1 MNILMVHT
9 RLTCSTVAE
18 MLAKLEELDA
28 YATRHAADLIIVP
41 RSFTN
46 ACLKVGI
53 ADPSSLA
60 HSSRCD
66 DLDLRLRCLY
76 TMALH
81 VKTPLLAPCDWS
93 FVSRE
98 YPCAFLLEER
108 LPRRVTRFSL
118 CHQRFVCTF
127 SPRNLDA
134 YKKYEPHGIIV
145 FDSQPLSL
153 SSALEFVNA
162 SAHTSSSAAENT
174 SSCTAKEAAKKAAKN
189 EAKNEAKNAA
199 TATAA
204 TKLAHVTPFMQD
216 TSITPTICPVYVVPS
231 IGCINNKLY
240 AAPSFVLQ
248 PHGTMNAYCA
258 PFEQRFCLYN
268 TNQSPTSKD
277 KLSTQKLSTR
287 IQKDPNSAYM
297 HIWDALCMG
306 IQDKCATFGTR
317 EVVCVM
323 DGGLASSVLAALLVD
338 ALGALHVHALIAPRE
353 CSYDFTSA
361 NTLATALGIDARTC
375 NDMSYGQGFRTLQE
389 KIHVR
394 EGALVGYAQT
404 WAQTLS
410 AVLVSSCDKLS
421 YMLGAYTLFDTCARF
436 APLADLLRCD
446 IERLARARMTRSA
459 LFSTCEYKNIEYQ
472 RLQENLSALAT
483 CDVRTLDSNLH
494 DYLYQRISASKQ
506 DLATQPC
513 ATQPRAA
520 QPRAAQPRATQF
532 CPTQEEIDFFTSCL
546 NKLSSTLTAPFD
558 TFTLSDCPIS
568 TCILAAQADNL
579 SATLAQT
586 DLSSQLFQ
594 KIDLS
599 LIKAFPRSPE
609 SLLQLFGADDDD
621 ADPDDVDPDDPY
633 LDDDDDDD
641 ELDEDILL
649 RATGARDVDP
659 SADRDVIK
667 HAQSLKAWLESHG
680 FQTLPVAG
688 GFMTVGNA
696 HDIDEDELRKLL
708 QSLPGDIDS
717 HIMQA
722 NIEVPSDSV
731 SDFETFMK
739 DIQRVFNK
747 TSDDSQEHTSDDTQ
761 SNTSDK
767 TIDKFIRDLQHAF
780 DLKNK
785 MSSQKAARAQ
795 VRSQDQSIQDLVD
808 DILNARPLSHE
819 ESFYILDN
827 QLDTFENMEFRAN
840 DTHQSHAHDA
850 SFTKL
855 MNKKLTSAHAER
867 HLKFILGTVRDFCYG
882 GVFYNHAQR
891 PTRTSHANASSVSGT
906 SLQMT
911 HELDDNNPYSEN

>member
-9 RLTCSTVAE
+9 RLICSTVAE

-28 YATRHAADLIIVP
+28 YATRHAVDLIIVP

-46 ACLKVGI
+46 VCLNVGA

-60 HSSRCD
+60 RSSRCG
-66 DLDLRLRCLY
+66 DLDMRLRCLY

-93 FVSRE
+93 FASRE

-108 LPRRVTRFSL
+108 LPRRVTRFSM
-118 CHQRFVCTF
+118 CGQRFVCTF

-134 YKKYEPHGIIV
+134 YKKYEPHGIIL

-162 SAHTSSSAAENT
+162 SAHTPSSTAENT
-174 SSCTAKEAAKKAAKN
+174 SSCTAKEAAKN
-189 EAKNEAKNAA
+189 EVKSTV
-199 TATAA
+199 TATVA
-204 TKLAHVTPFMQD
+204 TKFARVTPFMQD

-248 PHGTMNAYCA
+248 PHGTISAYCA

-268 TNQSPTSKD
+268 TDQSPTSKD

-287 IQKDPNSAYM
+287 IQKNPDSAYIRM
-297 HIWDALCMG
+297 WDALCMG
-306 IQDKCATFGTR
+306 IQDRCAMFGTR

-353 CSYDFTSA
+353 CSYDFTAA

-410 AVLVSSCDKLS
+410 AMLVSSCDKLA
-421 YMLGAYTLFDTCARF
+421 YMLGTYTFFDTCARI

-459 LFSTCEYKNIEYQ
+459 LYSTCEYKNIEYQ
-472 RLQENLSALAT
+472 RLQEHLSALAT
-483 CDVRTLDSNLH
+483 CDVRTLDSRLQ
-494 DYLYQRISASKQ
+494 DYLHQRVSAREQ
-506 DLATQPC
+506 HL
-513 ATQPRAA
+513 AA
-520 QPRAAQPRATQF
+520 QSGVTQGLA
-532 CPTQEEIDFFTSCL
+532 DFFTSCL

-568 TCILAAQADNL
+568 ACILAAQADTL
-579 SATLAQT
+579 STALVPT

-599 LIKAFPRSPE
+599 LMKAFPRSPE
-609 SLLQLFGADDDD
+609 SLLKLFGADDDD
-621 ADPDDVDPDDPY
+621 ADPDDADPDDPY
-633 LDDDDDDD
+633 LDDDDDD

-649 RATGARDVDP
+649 RPTGARDVDP

-739 DIQRVFNK
+739 DIQRVFDRA
-747 TSDDSQEHTSDDTQ
+747 SDDSQENTSKDTQ

-767 TIDKFIRDLQHAF
+767 AVDKFIRDLQHAF

-795 VRSQDQSIQDLVD
+795 TRPQDQSVQDLVD

-840 DTHQSHAHDA
+840 DNHQSNAHDA

>member
-9 RLTCSTVAE
+9 RLICSTVAE

-28 YATRHAADLIIVP
+28 YATRHAVDLIIVP

-127 SPRNLDA
+127 SPHNLDA

-145 FDSQPLSL
+145 FDAQPLSL

-162 SAHTSSSAAENT
+162 SAPTSSSAAENT
-174 SSCTAKEAAKKAAKN
+174 SSCTAK
-189 EAKNEAKNAA
+189 NEAKNAA
-199 TATAA
+199 TATVA

-216 TSITPTICPVYVVPS
+216 ASITPTICPVYVVPS

-248 PHGTMNAYCA
+248 PHGTVSAYCA
-258 PFEQRFCLYN
+258 PFEQRICLYN
-268 TNQSPTSKD
+268 TNQSPTSQD

-287 IQKDPNSAYM
+287 IQKNPDSAYM

-306 IQDKCATFGTR
+306 IQDRCAMFGAR

-353 CSYDFTSA
+353 CSYDFTAA

-410 AVLVSSCDKLS
+410 AVLVSSCDKLA
-421 YMLGAYTLFDTCARF
+421 YMLGAYTLFDTCTRI

-446 IERLARARMTRSA
+446 VERLARARMTRSA

-472 RLQENLSALAT
+472 RLQEHLSALAT
-483 CDVRTLDSNLH
+483 CDVRTLDSNLQN
-494 DYLYQRISASKQ
+494 YLHQRVSASDQ
-506 DLATQPC
+506 SHATQSG
-513 ATQPRAA
+513 ATQ
-520 QPRAAQPRATQF
+520 
-532 CPTQEEIDFFTSCL
+532 EVIDFFTSCL
-546 NKLSSTLTAPFD
+546 HKLSHTLAAPFD
-558 TFTLSDCPIS
+558 TFTLSNCPIS
-568 TCILAAQADNL
+568 ACILAAQADTL
-579 SATLAQT
+579 STALVPT

-599 LIKAFPRSPE
+599 LMKAFSRSPE
-609 SLLQLFGADDDD
+609 SLLKLFGADDDD
-621 ADPDDVDPDDPY
+621 ADSDDADSDDADPDDPY
-633 LDDDDDDD
+633 LDDDDDD

-739 DIQRVFNK
+739 DIQRVFDRA
-747 TSDDSQEHTSDDTQ
+747 SDDSQENTSKDTQ
-761 SNTSDK
+761 SNASDK
-767 TIDKFIRDLQHAF
+767 AVDKFIRDLQHAF

-840 DTHQSHAHDA
+840 DNHQSNAHDA

-882 GVFYNHAQR
+882 GVFYNHAQC

>member
-9 RLTCSTVAE
+9 RLICSTVAE

-28 YATRHAADLIIVP
+28 YATRHAVDLIIVP

-60 HSSRCD
+60 CSSRCD
-66 DLDLRLRCLY
+66 DLDVRLRCLY

-93 FVSRE
+93 FASRE

-134 YKKYEPHGIIV
+134 YKKYEPHGIIL

-174 SSCTAKEAAKKAAKN
+174 SSCTAKEAVKN
-189 EAKNEAKNAA
+189 VA
-199 TATAA
+199 TATVA
-204 TKLAHVTPFMQD
+204 TKLERVTPFMQD

-248 PHGTMNAYCA
+248 PHGTINAYCA

-268 TNQSPTSKD
+268 TDQSPTSKD
-277 KLSTQKLSTR
+277 ELSKLSTR
-287 IQKDPNSAYM
+287 IQKNPDSAYM
-297 HIWDALCMG
+297 RIWDALCMG
-306 IQDKCATFGTR
+306 VQDRCATFGMR
-317 EVVCVM
+317 EVVCAM

-353 CSYDFTSA
+353 CSYDFTAA

-410 AVLVSSCDKLS
+410 AVLVSSCDKLA
-421 YMLGAYTLFDTCARF
+421 YMLGAYTLFDTCARI

-446 IERLARARMTRSA
+446 VERLARARMTRSA

-472 RLQENLSALAT
+472 RLQEHLSALAT
-483 CDVRTLDSNLH
+483 CDVHTLDSSLQ
-494 DYLYQRISASKQ
+494 DYLHQRVSAREQ
-506 DLATQPC
+506 HL
-513 ATQPRAA
+513 AA
-520 QPRAAQPRATQF
+520 QSGVTQGLA
-532 CPTQEEIDFFTSCL
+532 DFFTSCL
-546 NKLSSTLTAPFD
+546 NKLSSTLAAPFD

-599 LIKAFPRSPE
+599 LMKAFSRSPE

-621 ADPDDVDPDDPY
+621 ADPDDADPDDADPDDPY

-785 MSSQKAARAQ
+785 MGAQKAARAQ

>member
-9 RLTCSTVAE
+9 RLICSTVAE

-28 YATRHAADLIIVP
+28 YSTRHAVDLIVVP

-60 HSSRCD
+60 RSSRCD
-66 DLDLRLRCLY
+66 DLDVRLRCLY

-81 VKTPLLAPCDWS
+81 VRTPLLAPCDWS
-93 FVSRE
+93 FASRE

-118 CHQRFVCTF
+118 CGQRFVCTF

-134 YKKYEPHGIIV
+134 YKKYEPHGIIL

-174 SSCTAKEAAKKAAKN
+174 SSCTAKEAAKNEVKN
-189 EAKNEAKNAA
+189 TV
-199 TATAA
+199 TATVA
-204 TKLAHVTPFMQD
+204 TKLARVTPSMQD

-248 PHGTMNAYCA
+248 PHGTISAYCA

-268 TNQSPTSKD
+268 TDQSPTSKD

-287 IQKDPNSAYM
+287 IQKNPDSAYM

-306 IQDKCATFGTR
+306 IQDRCAMFGAR

-353 CSYDFTSA
+353 CSYDFTAA

-410 AVLVSSCDKLS
+410 AVLVSSCDKLA
-421 YMLGAYTLFDTCARF
+421 YMLGAYTLFDTCTRI

-446 IERLARARMTRSA
+446 VERLARARMTRSA

-472 RLQENLSALAT
+472 RLQEHLSALAT
-483 CDVRTLDSNLH
+483 CDVRTLDSSSQ
-494 DYLYQRISASKQ
+494 DYLHQRVSAREQ
-506 DLATQPC
+506 HL
-513 ATQPRAA
+513 AA
-520 QPRAAQPRATQF
+520 QSGVTQGLA
-532 CPTQEEIDFFTSCL
+532 DFFTSCL

-568 TCILAAQADNL
+568 ACILAAQADTL
-579 SATLAQT
+579 STALVPT

-599 LIKAFPRSPE
+599 LMKAFPRSPE
-609 SLLQLFGADDDD
+609 SLLKLFGADDDD
-621 ADPDDVDPDDPY
+621 ADPDDADPDDPY
-633 LDDDDDDD
+633 LDDDD

-739 DIQRVFNK
+739 DIQRVFDRA
-747 TSDDSQEHTSDDTQ
+747 SDDSQENTSKDTQ
-761 SNTSDK
+761 SNASDK
-767 TIDKFIRDLQHAF
+767 AVDKFIRDLQHAF

-827 QLDTFENMEFRAN
+827 QLDTFENMEFSAN
-840 DTHQSHAHDA
+840 NAHQPNAHDA

-867 HLKFILGTVRDFCYG
+867 HLRFILGTVRDFCYG

-891 PTRTSHANASSVSGT
+891 PTRTSHTNASSVSGT

>member
-9 RLTCSTVAE
+9 RLICSTVAE

-28 YATRHAADLIIVP
+28 YATRHAVDLIVVP

-60 HSSRCD
+60 RSSRCD
-66 DLDLRLRCLY
+66 DLDVRLRCLY

-93 FVSRE
+93 FASRE

-134 YKKYEPHGIIV
+134 YKKYEPHGIIL

-162 SAHTSSSAAENT
+162 SAHTSSSATENT
-174 SSCTAKEAAKKAAKN
+174 SSCTAKEAVKN
-189 EAKNEAKNAA
+189 VA
-199 TATAA
+199 TATVA
-204 TKLAHVTPFMQD
+204 TKLERVTPFMQD

-248 PHGTMNAYCA
+248 PHGTMSAYCA

-268 TNQSPTSKD
+268 TDQSPTSKD

-287 IQKDPNSAYM
+287 IQKNPDYAYM

-306 IQDKCATFGTR
+306 IQDRCAMFGAR

-353 CSYDFTSA
+353 CSYDFTAA

-410 AVLVSSCDKLS
+410 AMLVSSCDKLA
-421 YMLGAYTLFDTCARF
+421 YMLGTYTFFDTCARI

-446 IERLARARMTRSA
+446 IERLARGRMTRSA
-459 LFSTCEYKNIEYQ
+459 LYSTCEYKNIEYQ
-472 RLQENLSALAT
+472 RLQEHLSALAT
-483 CDVRTLDSNLH
+483 CDVHTLDSSLQ
-494 DYLYQRISASKQ
+494 DYLHQRVSAREQ
-506 DLATQPC
+506 HL
-513 ATQPRAA
+513 AA
-520 QPRAAQPRATQF
+520 QSGVTQGLA
-532 CPTQEEIDFFTSCL
+532 DFFTSCL
-546 NKLSSTLTAPFD
+546 NKLSSTLAAPFD
-558 TFTLSDCPIS
+558 TFTLSNCPIS
-568 TCILAAQADNL
+568 ACILAAQADTL
-579 SATLAQT
+579 STALVPT

-599 LIKAFPRSPE
+599 LMKAFPRSPE
-609 SLLQLFGADDDD
+609 SLLKLFGADDDD
-621 ADPDDVDPDDPY
+621 ADPDDADPDDPY

-739 DIQRVFNK
+739 DIQRVFDRA
-747 TSDDSQEHTSDDTQ
+747 SDDSQENTSKDTQ
-761 SNTSDK
+761 SNASDK
-767 TIDKFIRDLQHAF
+767 AVDKFIRDLQHAF

-795 VRSQDQSIQDLVD
+795 AHSQDQSVQDLVD
-808 DILNARPLSHE
+808 EILNARPLSHE

>member
-9 RLTCSTVAE
+9 RLICSTVAE

-28 YATRHAADLIIVP
+28 YATRHAVDLIIVP

-46 ACLKVGI
+46 ACLKVGT

-66 DLDLRLRCLY
+66 DLDVRLRCLY

-93 FVSRE
+93 FASRE

-134 YKKYEPHGIIV
+134 YKKYEPHGIIL

-174 SSCTAKEAAKKAAKN
+174 SSCTAK
-189 EAKNEAKNAA
+189 NAA
-199 TATAA
+199 TATVA
-204 TKLAHVTPFMQD
+204 TKLACVTPFIQD

-231 IGCINNKLY
+231 IGYINNKLY

-248 PHGTMNAYCA
+248 PHGTMSAYCA

-268 TNQSPTSKD
+268 TDQSPTSKD

-287 IQKDPNSAYM
+287 IQKNPDSAYM

-306 IQDKCATFGTR
+306 IQDRCAMFGAR
-317 EVVCVM
+317 EVVCIM

-353 CSYDFTSA
+353 CSYDFTAA

-410 AVLVSSCDKLS
+410 AVLVSSCDKLA
-421 YMLGAYTLFDTCARF
+421 YMLGAYTLFDTCTRI

-446 IERLARARMTRSA
+446 VERLARARMTRSA

-472 RLQENLSALAT
+472 RLQEHLSALAT
-483 CDVRTLDSNLH
+483 CDVRTLDSSSQ
-494 DYLYQRISASKQ
+494 DYLHQRVSAREQ
-506 DLATQPC
+506 HL
-513 ATQPRAA
+513 AA
-520 QPRAAQPRATQF
+520 QSGVTQGLA
-532 CPTQEEIDFFTSCL
+532 DFFTSCL

-568 TCILAAQADNL
+568 ACILAAQADTL
-579 SATLAQT
+579 STALVPT

-599 LIKAFPRSPE
+599 LMKAFPRSPE
-609 SLLQLFGADDDD
+609 SLLKLFGADDDD
-621 ADPDDVDPDDPY
+621 ADPDDADPDDPY
-633 LDDDDDDD
+633 LDDDD

-739 DIQRVFNK
+739 DIQRVFDRA
-747 TSDDSQEHTSDDTQ
+747 SDDSQENTSKDTQ
-761 SNTSDK
+761 SNASDK
-767 TIDKFIRDLQHAF
+767 AVDKFIRDLQHAF

-827 QLDTFENMEFRAN
+827 QLDTFENMEFSAN
-840 DTHQSHAHDA
+840 NAHQPNAHDA

-891 PTRTSHANASSVSGT
+891 PTRTSHTNASSVSGT

>member
-18 MLAKLEELDA
+18 MLTKLEELDA

-60 HSSRCD
+60 RSSRCD
-66 DLDLRLRCLY
+66 NLDLRLRCLY

-81 VKTPLLAPCDWS
+81 VKTPLLTPCDWS

-127 SPRNLDA
+127 SPHNLDA

-145 FDSQPLSL
+145 FDSQPLSTE
-153 SSALEFVNA
+153 SADEFVNA

-174 SSCTAKEAAKKAAKN
+174 SSCTAK
-189 EAKNEAKNAA
+189 NEAKNAA
-199 TATAA
+199 TATVT

-216 TSITPTICPVYVVPS
+216 ASITPTICPVYVMPS

-248 PHGTMNAYCA
+248 PHGTMSAYCA
-258 PFEQRFCLYN
+258 PFEQRICLYN
-268 TNQSPTSKD
+268 TNQSPTSQD

-287 IQKDPNSAYM
+287 IQKDSNSDYM

-306 IQDKCATFGTR
+306 IQDKCATFATR

-389 KIHVR
+389 KMHVR

-494 DYLYQRISASKQ
+494 NYLYQRISASKQ
-506 DLATQPC
+506 NL
-513 ATQPRAA
+513 ATQPRA
-520 QPRAAQPRATQF
+520 TQSF
-532 CPTQEEIDFFTSCL
+532 PTQEEIDFFTSCL
-546 NKLSSTLTAPFD
+546 NKLSSTLAAPFD

-568 TCILAAQADNL
+568 ACILSAQADNL
-579 SATLAQT
+579 SAALVQT
-586 DLSSQLFQ
+586 GLSSQLFQ

-609 SLLQLFGADDDD
+609 SLLQLFGAADDD
-621 ADPDDVDPDDPY
+621 ADPDDAEENDIDSDDPY
-633 LDDDDDDD
+633 LDD

-649 RATGARDVDP
+649 RQIGARDVDP

-739 DIQRVFNK
+739 DIQRVFDRA
-747 TSDDSQEHTSDDTQ
+747 SDDSQENTSKDTQ
-761 SNTSDK
+761 SNASDK
-767 TIDKFIRDLQHAF
+767 AVDKFIRDLQHAF

-840 DTHQSHAHDA
+840 NTHQSNAHDA

>member
-18 MLAKLEELDA
+18 MLTKLEELDA

-60 HSSRCD
+60 RSSRCD
-66 DLDLRLRCLY
+66 NLDLRLRCLY

-81 VKTPLLAPCDWS
+81 VKTPLLTPCDWS

-127 SPRNLDA
+127 SPHNLDA

-145 FDSQPLSL
+145 FDSQPLSTE
-153 SSALEFVNA
+153 SADEFVNA

-174 SSCTAKEAAKKAAKN
+174 SSCTAK
-189 EAKNEAKNAA
+189 NEAKNAA
-199 TATAA
+199 TATVA

-248 PHGTMNAYCA
+248 PHGTMSAYCA

-268 TNQSPTSKD
+268 TNQSPTSQD

-287 IQKDPNSAYM
+287 IQKNPDSAYIRM
-297 HIWDALCMG
+297 WDALCMG

-389 KIHVR
+389 KMHVR

-446 IERLARARMTRSA
+446 IERLARGRMTRSA

-472 RLQENLSALAT
+472 RLQEHLFVPAT
-483 CDVRTLDSNLH
+483 CDVCTLDSNLYN
-494 DYLYQRISASKQ
+494 YLYQRISASKQ
-506 DLATQPC
+506 SHATQLC
-513 ATQPRAA
+513 ATQPRA
-520 QPRAAQPRATQF
+520 TQSF
-532 CPTQEEIDFFTSCL
+532 PTQEEIDFFTSCL
-546 NKLSSTLTAPFD
+546 NKLSSTLAAPFD

-568 TCILAAQADNL
+568 ACMLAAQADNL
-579 SATLAQT
+579 SAALTQT

-594 KIDLS
+594 KIDSS
-599 LIKAFPRSPE
+599 LLKAFPRSPE
-609 SLLQLFGADDDD
+609 SLLQLFGADGDD
-621 ADPDDVDPDDPY
+621 ADPDDAEENDIDSDDPY
-633 LDDDDDDD
+633 LDDDDD

-649 RATGARDVDP
+649 RQIGARDADP
-659 SADRDVIK
+659 SADRDVIN
-667 HAQSLKAWLESHG
+667 HARSLKAWLESHG

-696 HDIDEDELRKLL
+696 RDIDEDELRKLL

-739 DIQRVFNK
+739 DIQRVFDRA
-747 TSDDSQEHTSDDTQ
+747 SDDSQGHTSDDTQ
-761 SNTSDK
+761 SNASDK
-767 TIDKFIRDLQHAF
+767 AVDKFIRDLQHAF

-785 MSSQKAARAQ
+785 MRAQKAARSQA
-795 VRSQDQSIQDLVD
+795 RPQDQSIQDLVD

-827 QLDTFENMEFRAN
+827 QLDTFENMEFSAN
-840 DTHQSHAHDA
+840 NAHQPNAHDA

-882 GVFYNHAQR
+882 GVFYNHTQR
-891 PTRTSHANASSVSGT
+891 PTRTSHTNASSVSGT

>member
-9 RLTCSTVAE
+9 RLICSTVAE

-28 YATRHAADLIIVP
+28 YATHHAVDLIVVP

-46 ACLKVGI
+46 VCLNVGM

-60 HSSRCD
+60 RSSRCD
-66 DLDLRLRCLY
+66 DLDVRLRCLY

-93 FVSRE
+93 FASRE

-108 LPRRVTRFSL
+108 LPRRVTRFSR
-118 CHQRFVCTF
+118 CGQRFVCTF

-134 YKKYEPHGIIV
+134 YKKYEPHGIIL

-153 SSALEFVNA
+153 SSALGFVNA
-162 SAHTSSSAAENT
+162 SAHTPSSTAEN
-174 SSCTAKEAAKKAAKN
+174 AAPD
-189 EAKNEAKNAA
+189 
-199 TATAA
+199 TAA
-204 TKLAHVTPFMQD
+204 NKFAHIMPFMQD

-248 PHGTMNAYCA
+248 SHGTMSAYCA

-268 TNQSPTSKD
+268 TDQSPTSKD

-287 IQKDPNSAYM
+287 IQKNPDSAYM

-306 IQDKCATFGTR
+306 IQDRCAMFGAR

-353 CSYDFTSA
+353 CSYDFTAA

-410 AVLVSSCDKLS
+410 AVLVSSCDKLA
-421 YMLGAYTLFDTCARF
+421 YMLGAYTLFDTCTRI

-446 IERLARARMTRSA
+446 VERLARARMTRSA

-472 RLQENLSALAT
+472 RLQEHLSALAT
-483 CDVRTLDSNLH
+483 CDVRTLDSNLQ
-494 DYLYQRISASKQ
+494 DYLHQRVSASDQ
-506 DLATQPC
+506 SH
-513 ATQPRAA
+513 ATQPRTT
-520 QPRAAQPRATQF
+520 QPRATQSHSTQS
-532 CPTQEEIDFFTSCL
+532 CPTQEEIGFFTSCL

-568 TCILAAQADNL
+568 ACILAAQVDTL
-579 SATLAQT
+579 STALVPT

-599 LIKAFPRSPE
+599 LMRAFPRSPE
-609 SLLQLFGADDDD
+609 SLLKLFGADDDD
-621 ADPDDVDPDDPY
+621 ADPDDADPDDPY

-649 RATGARDVDP
+649 RPTGARDVDP
-659 SADRDVIK
+659 STDRDVIQ

-739 DIQRVFNK
+739 DIQRVFDRA
-747 TSDDSQEHTSDDTQ
+747 SDDSQENTSKDTQ
-761 SNTSDK
+761 SNASDK
-767 TIDKFIRDLQHAF
+767 AVDKFIRDLQHAF

-840 DTHQSHAHDA
+840 DTHQSNAHDA

>member
-9 RLTCSTVAE
+9 RLICSTVAE

-28 YATRHAADLIIVP
+28 YATRHAVDLIIVP

-46 ACLKVGI
+46 ACLKVGT

-66 DLDLRLRCLY
+66 DLDVRLRCLY

-93 FVSRE
+93 FASRE

-134 YKKYEPHGIIV
+134 YKKYEPHGIIL

-162 SAHTSSSAAENT
+162 SAHTSSSAVENT
-174 SSCTAKEAAKKAAKN
+174 SSCTAKEAAKNEVKN
-189 EAKNEAKNAA
+189 
-199 TATAA
+199 TVTVA
-204 TKLAHVTPFMQD
+204 TKLARVTPFMQD
-216 TSITPTICPVYVVPS
+216 TLITPTICPVYVVPS

-248 PHGTMNAYCA
+248 PHGTMSAYCA

-268 TNQSPTSKD
+268 TDQSPTSKD

-287 IQKDPNSAYM
+287 IQKNPDYAYM

-306 IQDKCATFGTR
+306 IQDRCAMFGAR

-353 CSYDFTSA
+353 CSYDFTAA

-421 YMLGAYTLFDTCARF
+421 YMLGVYTLFDTCTRI

-446 IERLARARMTRSA
+446 VERLARARMTRSA

-472 RLQENLSALAT
+472 RLQEHLSVPAT

-494 DYLYQRISASKQ
+494 NYLYQRISAREQ
-506 DLATQPC
+506 HL
-513 ATQPRAA
+513 AA
-520 QPRAAQPRATQF
+520 QSGVTQGLA
-532 CPTQEEIDFFTSCL
+532 DFFTSCL
-546 NKLSSTLTAPFD
+546 NKLSSTLAAPFD

-568 TCILAAQADNL
+568 ACILAAQADTL
-579 SATLAQT
+579 STALVPT

-599 LIKAFPRSPE
+599 LMKAFPRSPE
-609 SLLQLFGADDDD
+609 SLLKLFGADDDD
-621 ADPDDVDPDDPY
+621 ADPDDPY

-696 HDIDEDELRKLL
+696 RDIDEDELRKLL

>member
-1 MNILMVHT
+1 M
-9 RLTCSTVAE
+9 
-18 MLAKLEELDA
+18 
-28 YATRHAADLIIVP
+28 
-41 RSFTN
+41 
-46 ACLKVGI
+46 
-53 ADPSSLA
+53 
-60 HSSRCD
+60 
-66 DLDLRLRCLY
+66 
-76 TMALH
+76 
-81 VKTPLLAPCDWS
+81 
-93 FVSRE
+93 
-98 YPCAFLLEER
+98 
-108 LPRRVTRFSL
+108 
-118 CHQRFVCTF
+118 
-127 SPRNLDA
+127 
-134 YKKYEPHGIIV
+134 
-145 FDSQPLSL
+145 
-153 SSALEFVNA
+153 
-162 SAHTSSSAAENT
+162 
-174 SSCTAKEAAKKAAKN
+174 
-189 EAKNEAKNAA
+189 
-199 TATAA
+199 
-204 TKLAHVTPFMQD
+204 
-216 TSITPTICPVYVVPS
+216 
-231 IGCINNKLY
+231 
-240 AAPSFVLQ
+240 
-248 PHGTMNAYCA
+248 
-258 PFEQRFCLYN
+258 
-268 TNQSPTSKD
+268 
-277 KLSTQKLSTR
+277 
-287 IQKDPNSAYM
+287 
-297 HIWDALCMG
+297 
-306 IQDKCATFGTR
+306 
-317 EVVCVM
+317 
-323 DGGLASSVLAALLVD
+323 
-338 ALGALHVHALIAPRE
+338 
-353 CSYDFTSA
+353 
-361 NTLATALGIDARTC
+361 
-375 NDMSYGQGFRTLQE
+375 
-389 KIHVR
+389 
-394 EGALVGYAQT
+394 
-404 WAQTLS
+404 
-410 AVLVSSCDKLS
+410 
-421 YMLGAYTLFDTCARF
+421 
-436 APLADLLRCD
+436 
-446 IERLARARMTRSA
+446 
-459 LFSTCEYKNIEYQ
+459 
-472 RLQENLSALAT
+472 
-483 CDVRTLDSNLH
+483 
-494 DYLYQRISASKQ
+494 
-506 DLATQPC
+506 
-513 ATQPRAA
+513 
-520 QPRAAQPRATQF
+520 
-532 CPTQEEIDFFTSCL
+532 
-546 NKLSSTLTAPFD
+546 
-558 TFTLSDCPIS
+558 
-568 TCILAAQADNL
+568 
-579 SATLAQT
+579 
-586 DLSSQLFQ
+586 
-594 KIDLS
+594 
-599 LIKAFPRSPE
+599 
-609 SLLQLFGADDDD
+609 FGADDDD
-621 ADPDDVDPDDPY
+621 ADPDDADPDDPY

-867 HLKFILGTVRDFCYG
+867 HLKFILGTVRDFCYS

>member
-9 RLTCSTVAE
+9 RLICSTVAE

-28 YATRHAADLIIVP
+28 YATRHAVDLIVVP

-46 ACLKVGI
+46 VCLNVGM

-60 HSSRCD
+60 RSSRCD
-66 DLDLRLRCLY
+66 DLDVRLRCLY

-81 VKTPLLAPCDWS
+81 VRTPLLAPCDWS
-93 FVSRE
+93 FASRE

-118 CHQRFVCTF
+118 CGQRFVCTF

-134 YKKYEPHGIIV
+134 YKKYEPHGIIL

-174 SSCTAKEAAKKAAKN
+174 SSCTAKEAAKNEVKN
-189 EAKNEAKNAA
+189 TV
-199 TATAA
+199 TATVA
-204 TKLAHVTPFMQD
+204 TKFARVTPFMQD

-248 PHGTMNAYCA
+248 PHGTISAYCA

-268 TNQSPTSKD
+268 TDQSPTSKD

-287 IQKDPNSAYM
+287 IQKNPDSAYM

-306 IQDKCATFGTR
+306 IQDRCAMFGAR

-353 CSYDFTSA
+353 CSYDFTAA

-410 AVLVSSCDKLS
+410 AMLVSSCDKLA
-421 YMLGAYTLFDTCARF
+421 YMLGTYTFFDTCARI

-459 LFSTCEYKNIEYQ
+459 LYSTCEYKNIEYQ
-472 RLQENLSALAT
+472 RLQEHLSALAT
-483 CDVRTLDSNLH
+483 CDVRTLDSRLQ
-494 DYLYQRISASKQ
+494 DYLHQRVSAREQ
-506 DLATQPC
+506 HL
-513 ATQPRAA
+513 AA
-520 QPRAAQPRATQF
+520 QSGVTQGLA
-532 CPTQEEIDFFTSCL
+532 DFFTSCL

-568 TCILAAQADNL
+568 ACILAAQADTL
-579 SATLAQT
+579 STALVPT

-599 LIKAFPRSPE
+599 LMKAFSRSPE
-609 SLLQLFGADDDD
+609 SLLKLFGADDDD
-621 ADPDDVDPDDPY
+621 VDPDDADPDDPY
-633 LDDDDDDD
+633 LDDDDDD

-649 RATGARDVDP
+649 RPTGARDADP
-659 SADRDVIK
+659 STDRDVIQ

-696 HDIDEDELRKLL
+696 RDIDENELRKLL

-739 DIQRVFNK
+739 DIQRVFDRA
-747 TSDDSQEHTSDDTQ
+747 SDDSQEHTSDDTQ

>member
-18 MLAKLEELDA
+18 MLTKLEELDA

-60 HSSRCD
+60 RSSRCD
-66 DLDLRLRCLY
+66 NLDLRLRCLY

-127 SPRNLDA
+127 SPHNLDA

-162 SAHTSSSAAENT
+162 SAHTPSSTAENT
-174 SSCTAKEAAKKAAKN
+174 PSNTSAHTAERTA
-189 EAKNEAKNAA
+189 ENAA
-199 TATAA
+199 PDTAA
-204 TKLAHVTPFMQD
+204 NKFARVTPFMQD

-248 PHGTMNAYCA
+248 PHGTMSAYCA

-268 TNQSPTSKD
+268 TDQSPTSKD

-287 IQKDPNSAYM
+287 IQKNPDYAYM

-306 IQDKCATFGTR
+306 IQDRCAMFGAR

-353 CSYDFTSA
+353 CSYDFTAA

-410 AVLVSSCDKLS
+410 AVLVSSCDKLA
-421 YMLGAYTLFDTCARF
+421 YMLGAYTLFDTCTRI

-446 IERLARARMTRSA
+446 VERLARARMTRSA

-472 RLQENLSALAT
+472 RLQEHLSALAT
-483 CDVRTLDSNLH
+483 CDVRTLDSNLQN
-494 DYLYQRISASKQ
+494 YLHQRVSASDQ
-506 DLATQPC
+506 SH
-513 ATQPRAA
+513 ATQPRTT
-520 QPRAAQPRATQF
+520 QPRATQSHSTQS
-532 CPTQEEIDFFTSCL
+532 CPTQEEIGFFTSCL

-568 TCILAAQADNL
+568 ACILAAQADTL
-579 SATLAQT
+579 STALVPT

-599 LIKAFPRSPE
+599 LMKAFSRSPE
-609 SLLQLFGADDDD
+609 SLLKLFGADDDD
-621 ADPDDVDPDDPY
+621 VDPDDADPDDPY
-633 LDDDDDDD
+633 LDDDDDD

-649 RATGARDVDP
+649 RPTVARDVDP
-659 SADRDVIK
+659 STDRDVIQ

-696 HDIDEDELRKLL
+696 RDIDENELRKLL
-708 QSLPGDIDS
+708 KSLPGDIDS

-739 DIQRVFNK
+739 DIQRVFDRA
-747 TSDDSQEHTSDDTQ
+747 SDDSQEHTSDDTQ

-785 MSSQKAARAQ
+785 MGAQKAARAQ

-840 DTHQSHAHDA
+840 NTHQSNAHDA

>member
-9 RLTCSTVAE
+9 RLICSTVAE

-28 YATRHAADLIIVP
+28 YATRHAVDLIIVP

-46 ACLKVGI
+46 ACLKVGT

-66 DLDLRLRCLY
+66 DLDVRLRCLY

-93 FVSRE
+93 FASRE

-134 YKKYEPHGIIV
+134 YKKYEPHGIIL

-162 SAHTSSSAAENT
+162 SAHTSSSATENT
-174 SSCTAKEAAKKAAKN
+174 SSCTAKEAVKN
-189 EAKNEAKNAA
+189 VA
-199 TATAA
+199 TATVA
-204 TKLAHVTPFMQD
+204 TKLERVTPFMQD

-248 PHGTMNAYCA
+248 PHGTMSAYCA

-268 TNQSPTSKD
+268 TDQSPTSKD

-287 IQKDPNSAYM
+287 IQKNPDSAYM

-306 IQDKCATFGTR
+306 IQDRCAMFGAR

-353 CSYDFTSA
+353 CSYDFTAA

-410 AVLVSSCDKLS
+410 AVLVSSCDKLA
-421 YMLGAYTLFDTCARF
+421 YMLGAYTLFDTCTRI

-446 IERLARARMTRSA
+446 VERLARARMTRSA

-472 RLQENLSALAT
+472 RLQEHLSALAT
-483 CDVRTLDSNLH
+483 CDVRTLDSNLQN
-494 DYLYQRISASKQ
+494 YLHQRVSASDQ
-506 DLATQPC
+506 SHATQSG
-513 ATQPRAA
+513 ATQ
-520 QPRAAQPRATQF
+520 
-532 CPTQEEIDFFTSCL
+532 EVIDFFTSCL
-546 NKLSSTLTAPFD
+546 HKLSHTLAAPFD
-558 TFTLSDCPIS
+558 TFTLSNCPIS
-568 TCILAAQADNL
+568 ACILAAQADTL
-579 SATLAQT
+579 STALVPT

-599 LIKAFPRSPE
+599 LMKAFSRSPE
-609 SLLQLFGADDDD
+609 SLLKLFGADDDD
-621 ADPDDVDPDDPY
+621 ADPDDPY

>member
-9 RLTCSTVAE
+9 RLICSTVAE

-28 YATRHAADLIIVP
+28 YATRHAVDLIIVP

-46 ACLKVGI
+46 ACLKVGT

-66 DLDLRLRCLY
+66 DLDVRLRCLY

-93 FVSRE
+93 FASRE

-134 YKKYEPHGIIV
+134 YKKYEPHGIIL

-162 SAHTSSSAAENT
+162 SAHTSSSAVENT
-174 SSCTAKEAAKKAAKN
+174 SSCTAKEAAKNEVKN
-189 EAKNEAKNAA
+189 
-199 TATAA
+199 TVTVA
-204 TKLAHVTPFMQD
+204 TKLARVTPFMQD
-216 TSITPTICPVYVVPS
+216 TLITPTICPVYVVPS

-248 PHGTMNAYCA
+248 PHGTMSAYCA

-268 TNQSPTSKD
+268 TDQSPTSKD

-287 IQKDPNSAYM
+287 IQKNPDYAYM

-306 IQDKCATFGTR
+306 IQDRCAMFGAR

-353 CSYDFTSA
+353 CSYDFTAA

-421 YMLGAYTLFDTCARF
+421 YMLGVYTLFDTCTRI

-446 IERLARARMTRSA
+446 VERLARARMTRSA

-472 RLQENLSALAT
+472 RLQEHLSVPAT

-494 DYLYQRISASKQ
+494 NYLYQRISAREQ
-506 DLATQPC
+506 HL
-513 ATQPRAA
+513 AA
-520 QPRAAQPRATQF
+520 QSGVTQGLA
-532 CPTQEEIDFFTSCL
+532 DFFTSCL
-546 NKLSSTLTAPFD
+546 NKLSSTLAAPFD

-568 TCILAAQADNL
+568 ACILAAQADTL
-579 SATLAQT
+579 STALVPT

-599 LIKAFPRSPE
+599 LMKAFPRSPE
-609 SLLQLFGADDDD
+609 SLLKLFGADDDD
-621 ADPDDVDPDDPY
+621 ADPDDADPDDPY

-696 HDIDEDELRKLL
+696 RDIDEDELRKLL

-840 DTHQSHAHDA
+840 DTHQSNAHDA

>member
-9 RLTCSTVAE
+9 RLICSTVAE

-28 YATRHAADLIIVP
+28 YATRHAVDLIIVP

-46 ACLKVGI
+46 ACLKVGT

-66 DLDLRLRCLY
+66 DLDVRLRCLY

-93 FVSRE
+93 FASRE
-98 YPCAFLLEER
+98 YPCAFLLEEC

-118 CHQRFVCTF
+118 CGQRFVCTF
-127 SPRNLDA
+127 SPRNLDT
-134 YKKYEPHGIIV
+134 YKKYEPHGIIL

-162 SAHTSSSAAENT
+162 SAHTSSSATENT
-174 SSCTAKEAAKKAAKN
+174 SSCTAKEAVKN
-189 EAKNEAKNAA
+189 VA
-199 TATAA
+199 TATVA
-204 TKLAHVTPFMQD
+204 TKLERVTPFMQD

-248 PHGTMNAYCA
+248 PHGTISAYCA

-268 TNQSPTSKD
+268 TDQSPTSKD

-287 IQKDPNSAYM
+287 IQKNPDSAYM
-297 HIWDALCMG
+297 RIWDALCMG
-306 IQDKCATFGTR
+306 VQDRCATFGMR

-353 CSYDFTSA
+353 CSYDFTAA

-410 AVLVSSCDKLS
+410 AMLVSSCDKLA
-421 YMLGAYTLFDTCARF
+421 YMLGTYTFFDTCARI

-446 IERLARARMTRSA
+446 IERLARARMTRSV
-459 LFSTCEYKNIEYQ
+459 LYSTCEYKNIEYQ
-472 RLQENLSALAT
+472 RLQEHLSALAT
-483 CDVRTLDSNLH
+483 CDVRTLDSNLQN
-494 DYLYQRISASKQ
+494 YLHQRVSAREQ
-506 DLATQPC
+506 HLAVQSGVTQGL
-513 ATQPRAA
+513 A
-520 QPRAAQPRATQF
+520 
-532 CPTQEEIDFFTSCL
+532 DFFTSCL
-546 NKLSSTLTAPFD
+546 NKLSHTLAAPFD
-558 TFTLSDCPIS
+558 TFTLSNCPIS
-568 TCILAAQADNL
+568 ACILAAQADTL
-579 SATLAQT
+579 STALVPT

-599 LIKAFPRSPE
+599 LMKAFSRSPE
-609 SLLQLFGADDDD
+609 SLLKLFGADDDD
-621 ADPDDVDPDDPY
+621 VDPDDADPDDPY
-633 LDDDDDDD
+633 LDDDDDD

-649 RATGARDVDP
+649 RPTVARDVDP
-659 SADRDVIK
+659 STDRDVIQ

-696 HDIDEDELRKLL
+696 RDIDENELRKLL
-708 QSLPGDIDS
+708 KSLPGDIDS

-739 DIQRVFNK
+739 DIQRVFDRA
-747 TSDDSQEHTSDDTQ
+747 SDDSQEHTSDDTQ

-785 MSSQKAARAQ
+785 MGAQKAARAQ

-808 DILNARPLSHE
+808 EILNARPLSHE

-840 DTHQSHAHDA
+840 DTHQSNAHDA

>member
-9 RLTCSTVAE
+9 RLICSTVAE

-28 YATRHAADLIIVP
+28 YATRHAVDLIIVP

-46 ACLKVGI
+46 ACLKVGT

-66 DLDLRLRCLY
+66 DLDVRLRCLY

-93 FVSRE
+93 FASRE

-134 YKKYEPHGIIV
+134 YKKYEPHGIIL

-162 SAHTSSSAAENT
+162 SAHTSSSATENT
-174 SSCTAKEAAKKAAKN
+174 SSCTAKEAAKNEVKN
-189 EAKNEAKNAA
+189 
-199 TATAA
+199 TVTVA
-204 TKLAHVTPFMQD
+204 TKLARVTPFMQD
-216 TSITPTICPVYVVPS
+216 TLITPTICPVYVVPS

-248 PHGTMNAYCA
+248 PHGTMSAYCA

-268 TNQSPTSKD
+268 TDQSPTSKD

-287 IQKDPNSAYM
+287 IQKNPDYAYM

-306 IQDKCATFGTR
+306 IQDRCAMFGAR

-353 CSYDFTSA
+353 CSYDFTAA

-421 YMLGAYTLFDTCARF
+421 YMLGVYTLFDTCTRI

-446 IERLARARMTRSA
+446 VERLARARMTRSA

-472 RLQENLSALAT
+472 RLQEHLSVPAT

-494 DYLYQRISASKQ
+494 NYLYQRISAREQ
-506 DLATQPC
+506 HL
-513 ATQPRAA
+513 AA
-520 QPRAAQPRATQF
+520 QSGVTQGLA
-532 CPTQEEIDFFTSCL
+532 DFFTSCL
-546 NKLSSTLTAPFD
+546 NKLSSTLAAPFD

-568 TCILAAQADNL
+568 ACILAAQADTL
-579 SATLAQT
+579 STALVPT

-599 LIKAFPRSPE
+599 LMKAFPRSPE
-609 SLLQLFGADDDD
+609 SLLKLFGADDDD
-621 ADPDDVDPDDPY
+621 ADPDDADPDDPY

>member
-9 RLTCSTVAE
+9 RLICSTVAE

-28 YATRHAADLIIVP
+28 YSTRHAVDLIVVP

-60 HSSRCD
+60 RSSRCD
-66 DLDLRLRCLY
+66 DLDVRLRCLY

-81 VKTPLLAPCDWS
+81 VRTPLLAPCDWS
-93 FVSRE
+93 FASRE

-118 CHQRFVCTF
+118 CGQRFVCTF

-134 YKKYEPHGIIV
+134 YKKYEPHGIIL

-174 SSCTAKEAAKKAAKN
+174 SSCTAKEAAKNEVKN
-189 EAKNEAKNAA
+189 TV
-199 TATAA
+199 TATVA
-204 TKLAHVTPFMQD
+204 TKLARVTPSMQD

-248 PHGTMNAYCA
+248 PHGTISAYCA

-268 TNQSPTSKD
+268 TDQSPTSKD

-287 IQKDPNSAYM
+287 IQKNPDSAYM

-306 IQDKCATFGTR
+306 IQDRCAMFGAR

-353 CSYDFTSA
+353 CSYDFTAA

-410 AVLVSSCDKLS
+410 AVLVSSCDKLA
-421 YMLGAYTLFDTCARF
+421 YMLGAYTLFDTCTRI

-446 IERLARARMTRSA
+446 VERLARARMTRSA

-472 RLQENLSALAT
+472 RLQEHLSALAT
-483 CDVRTLDSNLH
+483 CDVRTLDSNLQN
-494 DYLYQRISASKQ
+494 YLHQRVSASDQ
-506 DLATQPC
+506 SHATQSG
-513 ATQPRAA
+513 ATQ
-520 QPRAAQPRATQF
+520 
-532 CPTQEEIDFFTSCL
+532 EVIDFFTSCL
-546 NKLSSTLTAPFD
+546 HKLSHTLAAPFD
-558 TFTLSDCPIS
+558 TFTLSNCPIS
-568 TCILAAQADNL
+568 ACILAAQADTL
-579 SATLAQT
+579 STALVPT

-621 ADPDDVDPDDPY
+621 ADPDDVDPDDVDPDDPY
-633 LDDDDDDD
+633 LDDDDDD

-696 HDIDEDELRKLL
+696 RDIDEDELRKLL

-739 DIQRVFNK
+739 DIQRAFNK
-747 TSDDSQEHTSDDTQ
+747 TSEDTQEHISGDTQ

-785 MSSQKAARAQ
+785 MAAQKAARTQ

-827 QLDTFENMEFRAN
+827 QLDTFENMEFSAN
-840 DTHQSHAHDA
+840 NAHQPNAHDA

-882 GVFYNHAQR
+882 GVFYNHTQR
-891 PTRTSHANASSVSGT
+891 PTRTSHTNASSVSGT

>member
-18 MLAKLEELDA
+18 MLTKLEELDA

-60 HSSRCD
+60 RSSRCD
-66 DLDLRLRCLY
+66 NLDLRLRCLY

-93 FVSRE
+93 FASRE

-134 YKKYEPHGIIV
+134 YKKYEPHGIIL

-174 SSCTAKEAAKKAAKN
+174 SSCTAKEAAKNEVKN
-189 EAKNEAKNAA
+189 
-199 TATAA
+199 TVTVA
-204 TKLAHVTPFMQD
+204 TKLERVTPFMQD
-216 TSITPTICPVYVVPS
+216 TLITPTICPVYVVPS

-248 PHGTMNAYCA
+248 PHGTMSAYCA

-268 TNQSPTSKD
+268 TDQSPTSKD

-287 IQKDPNSAYM
+287 IQKNPDYAYM

-306 IQDKCATFGTR
+306 IQDRCAMFGAR

-353 CSYDFTSA
+353 CSYDFTAA

-410 AVLVSSCDKLS
+410 AVLVSSCDKLA
-421 YMLGAYTLFDTCARF
+421 YMLGAYTLFDTCTRI

-446 IERLARARMTRSA
+446 VERLARARMTRSA

-472 RLQENLSALAT
+472 RLQEHLSALAT
-483 CDVRTLDSNLH
+483 CDVRTLDSNLQN
-494 DYLYQRISASKQ
+494 YLHQRVSASDQ
-506 DLATQPC
+506 SHATQSG
-513 ATQPRAA
+513 ATQ
-520 QPRAAQPRATQF
+520 
-532 CPTQEEIDFFTSCL
+532 EVIDFFTSCL
-546 NKLSSTLTAPFD
+546 HKLSHTLAAPFD
-558 TFTLSDCPIS
+558 TFTLSNCPIS
-568 TCILAAQADNL
+568 ACILAAQADTL
-579 SATLAQT
+579 STALVPT

-599 LIKAFPRSPE
+599 LMKAFSRSPE
-609 SLLQLFGADDDD
+609 SLLKLFGADDDD
-621 ADPDDVDPDDPY
+621 ADPDDADPDDPY

-785 MSSQKAARAQ
+785 MSSQKVARAQ

>member
-9 RLTCSTVAE
+9 RLICSTVAE

-28 YATRHAADLIIVP
+28 YATRHAVDLIIVP

-60 HSSRCD
+60 RSSRCD
-66 DLDLRLRCLY
+66 DLDVRLRCLY

-81 VKTPLLAPCDWS
+81 MKTPLLAPCDWS
-93 FVSRE
+93 FASRE

-134 YKKYEPHGIIV
+134 YKKYEPHGIIL

-174 SSCTAKEAAKKAAKN
+174 SSCTAKEAVKN
-189 EAKNEAKNAA
+189 VA
-199 TATAA
+199 TATVA
-204 TKLAHVTPFMQD
+204 TKLERVTPFMQD

-248 PHGTMNAYCA
+248 PHGTINAYCA

-268 TNQSPTSKD
+268 TDQSPTSKD
-277 KLSTQKLSTR
+277 ELSTQKLSTR
-287 IQKDPNSAYM
+287 IQKNPDSAYM
-297 HIWDALCMG
+297 RIWDALCMG
-306 IQDKCATFGTR
+306 VQDRCATFGMR

-353 CSYDFTSA
+353 CSYDFTAA

-410 AVLVSSCDKLS
+410 AVLVSSCDKLA
-421 YMLGAYTLFDTCARF
+421 YMLGAYTLFDTCARI

-446 IERLARARMTRSA
+446 IERLARGRMTRSA

-472 RLQENLSALAT
+472 RLQEHLSALAT
-483 CDVRTLDSNLH
+483 CDVHTLDSSLQ
-494 DYLYQRISASKQ
+494 DYLHQRVSAREQ
-506 DLATQPC
+506 HL
-513 ATQPRAA
+513 AA
-520 QPRAAQPRATQF
+520 QSGVTQGLA
-532 CPTQEEIDFFTSCL
+532 DFFTSCL
-546 NKLSSTLTAPFD
+546 NKLSSTLAAPFD

-621 ADPDDVDPDDPY
+621 ADPDDADPDDVDPDDPY
-633 LDDDDDDD
+633 LDDDDDD

-649 RATGARDVDP
+649 RQIGARDADP
-659 SADRDVIK
+659 SADRDVIN

-688 GFMTVGNA
+688 GFMTMGNA

-739 DIQRVFNK
+739 DIQRVFDRA
-747 TSDDSQEHTSDDTQ
+747 SDDSQENTSKDTQ
-761 SNTSDK
+761 SNASDK
-767 TIDKFIRDLQHAF
+767 AVDKFIRDLQHAF

-785 MSSQKAARAQ
+785 MNSQKAARAQ

-840 DTHQSHAHDA
+840 NTHQSNAHDA

>member
-60 HSSRCD
+60 RSSRCD
-66 DLDLRLRCLY
+66 NLDLRLRCLY

-134 YKKYEPHGIIV
+134 YKKYEPHGIIL

-162 SAHTSSSAAENT
+162 SAHTSSSAVENT
-174 SSCTAKEAAKKAAKN
+174 SSCTAKEAAKNEVKN
-189 EAKNEAKNAA
+189 
-199 TATAA
+199 TVTVA
-204 TKLAHVTPFMQD
+204 TKLARVTPFMQD
-216 TSITPTICPVYVVPS
+216 TLITPTICPVYVVPS

-248 PHGTMNAYCA
+248 PHGTMSAYCA

-268 TNQSPTSKD
+268 TDQSPTSKD

-287 IQKDPNSAYM
+287 IQKNPDYAYM

-306 IQDKCATFGTR
+306 IQDRCAMFGAR

-353 CSYDFTSA
+353 CSYDFTAA

-421 YMLGAYTLFDTCARF
+421 YMLGVYTLFDTCTRI

-446 IERLARARMTRSA
+446 VERLARARMTRSA

-472 RLQENLSALAT
+472 RLQEHLSVPAT

-494 DYLYQRISASKQ
+494 NYLYQRISAREQ
-506 DLATQPC
+506 HL
-513 ATQPRAA
+513 AA
-520 QPRAAQPRATQF
+520 QSGVTQGLA
-532 CPTQEEIDFFTSCL
+532 DFFTSCL
-546 NKLSSTLTAPFD
+546 NKLSSTLAAPFD

-568 TCILAAQADNL
+568 ACMLAAQADTL
-579 SATLAQT
+579 STALAPT
-586 DLSSQLFQ
+586 DLSLQLFQ
-594 KIDLS
+594 KIDSS
-599 LIKAFPRSPE
+599 LLKAFPRSTE
-609 SLLQLFGADDDD
+609 SLLQLFGAAGDD
-621 ADPDDVDPDDPY
+621 ADPDDADPDDPY

-739 DIQRVFNK
+739 DIQRVFDRA
-747 TSDDSQEHTSDDTQ
+747 SDDSQENTSKDTQ
-761 SNTSDK
+761 SNASDK
-767 TIDKFIRDLQHAF
+767 AVDKFIRDLQHAF

-840 DTHQSHAHDA
+840 NTHQSNAHDA

>member
-9 RLTCSTVAE
+9 RLICSTVAE

-28 YATRHAADLIIVP
+28 YATRHAVDLIVVP

-60 HSSRCD
+60 RSSRCD
-66 DLDLRLRCLY
+66 DLDVRLRCLY

-93 FVSRE
+93 FASRE

-134 YKKYEPHGIIV
+134 YKKYEPHGIIL

-162 SAHTSSSAAENT
+162 SAHTPSSTAENT
-174 SSCTAKEAAKKAAKN
+174 SSCTAKEAAKN
-189 EAKNEAKNAA
+189 TA
-199 TATAA
+199 TATVA
-204 TKLAHVTPFMQD
+204 TKLARVTPFMQD

-248 PHGTMNAYCA
+248 PHGTISAYCA

-268 TNQSPTSKD
+268 TDQSPTSKD

-287 IQKDPNSAYM
+287 IQKNPDSAYM
-297 HIWDALCMG
+297 RIWDALCMG
-306 IQDKCATFGTR
+306 VQDRCAMFGAR

-323 DGGLASSVLAALLVD
+323 DGGLASSVLAELLVD

-353 CSYDFTSA
+353 CSYDFTAA

-389 KIHVR
+389 KIYVR

-410 AVLVSSCDKLS
+410 AVLVSSCDKLA
-421 YMLGAYTLFDTCARF
+421 YMLGAYTLFDTCTRI

-446 IERLARARMTRSA
+446 VERLARARMTRSA

-472 RLQENLSALAT
+472 RLQEHLSALVT
-483 CDVRTLDSNLH
+483 CDVRTLDSNLQN
-494 DYLYQRISASKQ
+494 YLHQRVSAREQ
-506 DLATQPC
+506 HL
-513 ATQPRAA
+513 AA
-520 QPRAAQPRATQF
+520 QSGVTQGLA
-532 CPTQEEIDFFTSCL
+532 DFFTSCL
-546 NKLSSTLTAPFD
+546 NKLSSTLATPFD
-558 TFTLSDCPIS
+558 TFTLSDCPVS
-568 TCILAAQADNL
+568 ACMLAAQADTL
-579 SATLAQT
+579 STALVST

-599 LIKAFPRSPE
+599 LMKAFPRSPE
-609 SLLQLFGADDDD
+609 SLLKLFGADDDD
-621 ADPDDVDPDDPY
+621 ADPDDADPDDPY

-688 GFMTVGNA
+688 GFMTMGNA

-739 DIQRVFNK
+739 DIQRVFDRA
-747 TSDDSQEHTSDDTQ
+747 SDDSQENTSKDTQ
-761 SNTSDK
+761 SNASDK
-767 TIDKFIRDLQHAF
+767 AVDKFIRDLQHAF

>member
-9 RLTCSTVAE
+9 RLICSTVAE

-28 YATRHAADLIIVP
+28 YATRHAVDLIIVP

-46 ACLKVGI
+46 ACLKVGT

-66 DLDLRLRCLY
+66 DLDVRLRCLY

-93 FVSRE
+93 FASRE

-134 YKKYEPHGIIV
+134 YKKYEPHGIIL

-162 SAHTSSSAAENT
+162 SAHTSSSAVENT
-174 SSCTAKEAAKKAAKN
+174 SSCTAKEAAKNEVKN
-189 EAKNEAKNAA
+189 
-199 TATAA
+199 TVTVA
-204 TKLAHVTPFMQD
+204 TKLARVTPFMQD
-216 TSITPTICPVYVVPS
+216 TLITPTICPVYVVPS

-248 PHGTMNAYCA
+248 PHGTMSAYCA

-268 TNQSPTSKD
+268 TDQSPTSKD

-287 IQKDPNSAYM
+287 IQKNPDYAYM

-306 IQDKCATFGTR
+306 IQDRCAMFGAR

-353 CSYDFTSA
+353 CSYDFTAA

-421 YMLGAYTLFDTCARF
+421 YMLGVYTLFDTCTRI

-446 IERLARARMTRSA
+446 VERLARARMTRSA

-472 RLQENLSALAT
+472 RLQEHLSVPAT

-494 DYLYQRISASKQ
+494 NYLYQRISAREQ
-506 DLATQPC
+506 HL
-513 ATQPRAA
+513 AA
-520 QPRAAQPRATQF
+520 QSGVTQGLA
-532 CPTQEEIDFFTSCL
+532 DFFTSCL
-546 NKLSSTLTAPFD
+546 NKLSSTLVAPFD

-568 TCILAAQADNL
+568 ACILAAQADTL
-579 SATLAQT
+579 STALVPT

-599 LIKAFPRSPE
+599 LMKAFPRSPE
-609 SLLQLFGADDDD
+609 SLLKLFGADDDD
-621 ADPDDVDPDDPY
+621 ADPDDADPDDPY

>member
-9 RLTCSTVAE
+9 RLICSTVAE

-28 YATRHAADLIIVP
+28 YATRHAVDLIIVP

-46 ACLKVGI
+46 ACLKVGT

-66 DLDLRLRCLY
+66 DLDVRLRCLY

-93 FVSRE
+93 FASRE

-134 YKKYEPHGIIV
+134 YKKYEPHGIIL

-162 SAHTSSSAAENT
+162 SAHTSSSAVENT
-174 SSCTAKEAAKKAAKN
+174 SSCTAK
-189 EAKNEAKNAA
+189 NAA
-199 TATAA
+199 TATVA
-204 TKLAHVTPFMQD
+204 TKLACVTPFIQD

-248 PHGTMNAYCA
+248 PHGTMSAYCA

-268 TNQSPTSKD
+268 TDQSPTSKD

-287 IQKDPNSAYM
+287 IQKNPDSAYM

-306 IQDKCATFGTR
+306 IQDRCAMFGAR

-353 CSYDFTSA
+353 CSYDFTAA

-410 AVLVSSCDKLS
+410 AMLVSSCDKLA
-421 YMLGAYTLFDTCARF
+421 YMLGTYTFFDTCARI

-459 LFSTCEYKNIEYQ
+459 LYSTCEYKNIEYQ
-472 RLQENLSALAT
+472 RLQEHLSALAT
-483 CDVRTLDSNLH
+483 CDVRTLDSRLQ
-494 DYLYQRISASKQ
+494 DYLYQRVSASAQ
-506 DLATQPC
+506 SHPTQSGATQ
-513 ATQPRAA
+513 
-520 QPRAAQPRATQF
+520 
-532 CPTQEEIDFFTSCL
+532 EVIDFFTSCL
-546 NKLSSTLTAPFD
+546 HKLSHTLAAPFD
-558 TFTLSDCPIS
+558 TFTLSNCPIS
-568 TCILAAQADNL
+568 ACILAAQADTL
-579 SATLAQT
+579 STALVPT

-599 LIKAFPRSPE
+599 LMKAFSRSPE
-609 SLLQLFGADDDD
+609 SLLKLFGADDDD
-621 ADPDDVDPDDPY
+621 ADPDDADPDDPY

-649 RATGARDVDP
+649 RPTGARDVDP
-659 SADRDVIK
+659 STDRDVIQ

-696 HDIDEDELRKLL
+696 RDIDEDELRKLL

-739 DIQRVFNK
+739 DIQRVFDRV
-747 TSDDSQEHTSDDTQ
+747 SDDSQENTSKDTQ
-761 SNTSDK
+761 SNASDK
-767 TIDKFIRDLQHAF
+767 AVDRFIRDLQHAF

-840 DTHQSHAHDA
+840 DNHQSNAHDA

>member
-9 RLTCSTVAE
+9 RLICSTVAE

-28 YATRHAADLIIVP
+28 YATRHAVDLIIVP

-46 ACLKVGI
+46 ACLKVGT

-60 HSSRCD
+60 CSSRCD
-66 DLDLRLRCLY
+66 DLDVRLHCLY

-93 FVSRE
+93 FASRE
-98 YPCAFLLEER
+98 YPCAFLLEKR
-108 LPRRVTRFSL
+108 LPRRVTRFSM
-118 CHQRFVCTF
+118 CGQRFVCTF

-134 YKKYEPHGIIV
+134 YKKYEPHGIIL

-174 SSCTAKEAAKKAAKN
+174 SSCTAKEAAKN
-189 EAKNEAKNAA
+189 TA
-199 TATAA
+199 TATVA
-204 TKLAHVTPFMQD
+204 TKLARVTPFMQD

-248 PHGTMNAYCA
+248 PHGTMSAYCA

-268 TNQSPTSKD
+268 TDQSPTSQD

-287 IQKDPNSAYM
+287 IQKNPDSAYM

-306 IQDKCATFGTR
+306 IQDRCAMFGAR

-353 CSYDFTSA
+353 CSYDFTAA

-410 AVLVSSCDKLS
+410 AVLVSSCDKLA

-472 RLQENLSALAT
+472 RLQEHLSALVT
-483 CDVRTLDSNLH
+483 CDVRTLDSNLQN
-494 DYLYQRISASKQ
+494 YLHQRVSAREQ
-506 DLATQPC
+506 HL
-513 ATQPRAA
+513 AA
-520 QPRAAQPRATQF
+520 QSGVTQGLA
-532 CPTQEEIDFFTSCL
+532 DFFTSCL
-546 NKLSSTLTAPFD
+546 HKLSHTLAAPFD
-558 TFTLSDCPIS
+558 TFTLSNCPIS
-568 TCILAAQADNL
+568 ACILAAQADTL
-579 SATLAQT
+579 STALVPT

-599 LIKAFPRSPE
+599 LMKAFPRSPE
-609 SLLQLFGADDDD
+609 SLLKLFGADDDD
-621 ADPDDVDPDDPY
+621 ADPDDADPDDPY

-659 SADRDVIK
+659 SADRDVIQ

-688 GFMTVGNA
+688 GFMTVANA

-739 DIQRVFNK
+739 DIQRVFDRA
-747 TSDDSQEHTSDDTQ
+747 SDDSQENTSKDTQ
-761 SNTSDK
+761 SNASDK
-767 TIDKFIRDLQHAF
+767 AVDKFIRDLQHAF

-795 VRSQDQSIQDLVD
+795 AHSQDQSVQDLVD
-808 DILNARPLSHE
+808 EILNACPLSHE

-840 DTHQSHAHDA
+840 DTHQSNAHDA

>member
-9 RLTCSTVAE
+9 RLICSTVAE

-28 YATRHAADLIIVP
+28 YATRHAVDLIIVP

-46 ACLKVGI
+46 VCLNVGM

-66 DLDLRLRCLY
+66 DLDVRLRCLY

-93 FVSRE
+93 FASRE
-98 YPCAFLLEER
+98 YPCAFLLEEC

-118 CHQRFVCTF
+118 CGQRFVCTF
-127 SPRNLDA
+127 SPRNLDT
-134 YKKYEPHGIIV
+134 YKKYEPHGIIL

-162 SAHTSSSAAENT
+162 SAHTSSSATENT
-174 SSCTAKEAAKKAAKN
+174 SSCTAKEAVKN
-189 EAKNEAKNAA
+189 VA
-199 TATAA
+199 TATVA
-204 TKLAHVTPFMQD
+204 TKLERVTPFMQD

-248 PHGTMNAYCA
+248 PHGTMSAYCA
-258 PFEQRFCLYN
+258 PFEQRFYLYN
-268 TNQSPTSKD
+268 TDQSPTSKD

-287 IQKDPNSAYM
+287 IQKNPDYAYM

-306 IQDKCATFGTR
+306 IQDRCAMFGAR

-353 CSYDFTSA
+353 CSYDFTAA

-410 AVLVSSCDKLS
+410 AMLVSSCDKLS

-446 IERLARARMTRSA
+446 IERLARARMSRSA

-472 RLQENLSALAT
+472 RLQEHLSVPAT
-483 CDVRTLDSNLH
+483 CDVRTLDSRLQN
-494 DYLYQRISASKQ
+494 YLYQRVSAREQ
-506 DLATQPC
+506 HL
-513 ATQPRAA
+513 AA
-520 QPRAAQPRATQF
+520 QSGVTQGLA
-532 CPTQEEIDFFTSCL
+532 DFFTSCL
-546 NKLSSTLTAPFD
+546 HKLSSTLAAPFD
-558 TFTLSDCPIS
+558 TFTLSNCPIS
-568 TCILAAQADNL
+568 ACMLAAQADNL
-579 SATLAQT
+579 SAALTQT

-594 KIDLS
+594 KIDSS
-599 LIKAFPRSPE
+599 LLKAFLRSPE
-609 SLLQLFGADDDD
+609 SLLQLFGAAGDD
-621 ADPDDVDPDDPY
+621 ADPDDAEEDDIDPDDPY

-696 HDIDEDELRKLL
+696 RDIDEDELRKLL

-739 DIQRVFNK
+739 DIQRVFDRA
-747 TSDDSQEHTSDDTQ
+747 SDDSQENTSKDTQ
-761 SNTSDK
+761 SNASDK
-767 TIDKFIRDLQHAF
+767 AVDKFIRDLQHAF

-785 MSSQKAARAQ
+785 MGAQKAARAQ

-840 DTHQSHAHDA
+840 DTHQSNAHDA

>member
-9 RLTCSTVAE
+9 RLICSTVAE

-28 YATRHAADLIIVP
+28 YATRHAVDLIIVP

-60 HSSRCD
+60 CSSRCD
-66 DLDLRLRCLY
+66 HLDVRLHCLY

-93 FVSRE
+93 FASRE

-108 LPRRVTRFSL
+108 LPRRVTRFSM
-118 CHQRFVCTF
+118 CGQRFVCTF

-134 YKKYEPHGIIV
+134 YKKYEPHGIIL

-162 SAHTSSSAAENT
+162 SAHTSSSAVE
-174 SSCTAKEAAKKAAKN
+174 
-189 EAKNEAKNAA
+189 NAA
-199 TATAA
+199 PDTAA
-204 TKLAHVTPFMQD
+204 NKFAHIMPFMQD

-248 PHGTMNAYCA
+248 SHGTMSAYCA

-268 TNQSPTSKD
+268 TDQSPTSKD

-287 IQKDPNSAYM
+287 IQKDSNSDYM

-306 IQDKCATFGTR
+306 IQDKCATFATR

-389 KIHVR
+389 KMHVR

-446 IERLARARMTRSA
+446 IERLARGRMTRSA

-472 RLQENLSALAT
+472 RLQEHLFVPAT
-483 CDVRTLDSNLH
+483 CDVRTLDSNLYN
-494 DYLYQRISASKQ
+494 YLYQRISASKQ
-506 DLATQPC
+506 SHATQLC
-513 ATQPRAA
+513 ATQPRA
-520 QPRAAQPRATQF
+520 TQSF
-532 CPTQEEIDFFTSCL
+532 PTQEEIDFFTSCL
-546 NKLSSTLTAPFD
+546 NKLSSTFTAPFD

-568 TCILAAQADNL
+568 ACMLAAQADNL
-579 SATLAQT
+579 SAALTQT

-594 KIDLS
+594 KIDSS
-599 LIKAFPRSPE
+599 LLKAFPRSPE
-609 SLLQLFGADDDD
+609 SLLQLFGADGDD
-621 ADPDDVDPDDPY
+621 ADPDDADPDDAEEDDLDPDDPY
-633 LDDDDDDD
+633 LDDDDDD

-659 SADRDVIK
+659 SADRDVIN

-739 DIQRVFNK
+739 DIQRVFDRA
-747 TSDDSQEHTSDDTQ
+747 SDDSQENTSKDTQ
-761 SNTSDK
+761 SNASDK
-767 TIDKFIRDLQHAF
+767 AVDKFIRDLQHAF

-795 VRSQDQSIQDLVD
+795 AHSQDQSVQDLVD
-808 DILNARPLSHE
+808 EILNARPLSHE

-840 DTHQSHAHDA
+840 DTHQSNAHDA

>member
-9 RLTCSTVAE
+9 RLICSTVAE

-28 YATRHAADLIIVP
+28 YAIRHAADLIIVP

-60 HSSRCD
+60 RSSRCD

-145 FDSQPLSL
+145 FDSQPLSTE
-153 SSALEFVNA
+153 SALEFVNA

-174 SSCTAKEAAKKAAKN
+174 SSCTAK
-189 EAKNEAKNAA
+189 NEAKNAA
-199 TATAA
+199 TATVA

-248 PHGTMNAYCA
+248 PHGTMSAYCA

-287 IQKDPNSAYM
+287 IQKNPDSAYM

-306 IQDKCATFGTR
+306 IQDRCAMFGAR

-353 CSYDFTSA
+353 CSYDFTAA

-410 AVLVSSCDKLS
+410 AVLVSSCDKLA
-421 YMLGAYTLFDTCARF
+421 YMLGAYTLFDTCTRI

-446 IERLARARMTRSA
+446 VERLARARMTRSA

-472 RLQENLSALAT
+472 RLQEHLSALAT
-483 CDVRTLDSNLH
+483 CDVRTLDSNLQN
-494 DYLYQRISASKQ
+494 YLHQRVSAREQ
-506 DLATQPC
+506 HL
-513 ATQPRAA
+513 AA
-520 QPRAAQPRATQF
+520 QSGVTQGLA
-532 CPTQEEIDFFTSCL
+532 DFFTSCL
-546 NKLSSTLTAPFD
+546 NKLSSTLAAPFD

-621 ADPDDVDPDDPY
+621 ADPDDADPDDPY
-633 LDDDDDDD
+633 LDDDDDD

-649 RATGARDVDP
+649 RRAGMRDVD
-659 SADRDVIK
+659 SSTDMDVIK

-688 GFMTVGNA
+688 GFMTMGNA

-840 DTHQSHAHDA
+840 DTHQSNAHDA

>member
-9 RLTCSTVAE
+9 RLICSTVAE

-28 YATRHAADLIIVP
+28 YATRHAVDLIVVP

-60 HSSRCD
+60 RSSRCD
-66 DLDLRLRCLY
+66 DLDVRLRCLY

-93 FVSRE
+93 FASRE

-134 YKKYEPHGIIV
+134 YKKYEPHGIIL

-162 SAHTSSSAAENT
+162 SAHTSSSATENT
-174 SSCTAKEAAKKAAKN
+174 SSCTAKEAVKN
-189 EAKNEAKNAA
+189 VA
-199 TATAA
+199 TATVA
-204 TKLAHVTPFMQD
+204 TKLERVTPFMQD

-248 PHGTMNAYCA
+248 PHGTMSAYCA

-268 TNQSPTSKD
+268 TDQSPTSKD

-287 IQKDPNSAYM
+287 IQKNPDYAYM

-306 IQDKCATFGTR
+306 IQDRCAMFGAR

-353 CSYDFTSA
+353 CSYDFTAA

-410 AVLVSSCDKLS
+410 AMLVSSCDKLA
-421 YMLGAYTLFDTCARF
+421 YMLGTYTFFDTCARI

-446 IERLARARMTRSA
+446 IERLARGRMTRSA
-459 LFSTCEYKNIEYQ
+459 LYSTCEYKNIEYQ
-472 RLQENLSALAT
+472 RLQEHLSALAT
-483 CDVRTLDSNLH
+483 CDVHTLDSSLQ
-494 DYLYQRISASKQ
+494 DYLHQRVSAREQ
-506 DLATQPC
+506 HL
-513 ATQPRAA
+513 AA
-520 QPRAAQPRATQF
+520 QSGVTQGLA
-532 CPTQEEIDFFTSCL
+532 DFFTSCL
-546 NKLSSTLTAPFD
+546 NKLSSTLAAPFD
-558 TFTLSDCPIS
+558 TFTLSNCPIS
-568 TCILAAQADNL
+568 ACILAAQADTL
-579 SATLAQT
+579 STALVPT

-599 LIKAFPRSPE
+599 LMKAFPRSPE
-609 SLLQLFGADDDD
+609 SLLKLFGADDDD
-621 ADPDDVDPDDPY
+621 ADPDDADPDDPY

-739 DIQRVFNK
+739 DIQRVFDRA
-747 TSDDSQEHTSDDTQ
+747 SDDSQENTSKDTQ
-761 SNTSDK
+761 SNASDK
-767 TIDKFIRDLQHAF
+767 AVDKFIRDLQHAF

-795 VRSQDQSIQDLVD
+795 AHSQDQSVQDLVD
-808 DILNARPLSHE
+808 EILNARPLSHE

-840 DTHQSHAHDA
+840 DTHQSNAHDA

>member
-9 RLTCSTVAE
+9 RLICSTVAE

-28 YATRHAADLIIVP
+28 YATRHAVDLIVVP

-60 HSSRCD
+60 RSSRCD
-66 DLDLRLRCLY
+66 DLDVRLRCLY

-93 FVSRE
+93 FASRE

-134 YKKYEPHGIIV
+134 YKKYEPHGIIL

-162 SAHTSSSAAENT
+162 SAHTSSSATENT
-174 SSCTAKEAAKKAAKN
+174 SSCTAKEAVKN
-189 EAKNEAKNAA
+189 VA
-199 TATAA
+199 TATVA
-204 TKLAHVTPFMQD
+204 TKLERVTPFMQD

-248 PHGTMNAYCA
+248 PHGTMSAYCA

-268 TNQSPTSKD
+268 TDQSPTSKD

-287 IQKDPNSAYM
+287 IQKNPDSAYM

-306 IQDKCATFGTR
+306 IQDRCAMFGAR

-410 AVLVSSCDKLS
+410 AMLVSSCDKLA
-421 YMLGAYTLFDTCARF
+421 YMLGAYTLFDTCTRI

-472 RLQENLSALAT
+472 RLQEHLSALVT
-483 CDVRTLDSNLH
+483 CDVRTLDSRLQ
-494 DYLYQRISASKQ
+494 DYLYQRVSASAQ
-506 DLATQPC
+506 SHP
-513 ATQPRAA
+513 TQPRTT
-520 QPRAAQPRATQF
+520 QPRTTQPRATQSHSTQS
-532 CPTQEEIDFFTSCL
+532 CPTQEEIGFFTSCL

-568 TCILAAQADNL
+568 ACILAAQADTL
-579 SATLAQT
+579 STALVPT

-599 LIKAFPRSPE
+599 LMKAFPRSPE
-609 SLLQLFGADDDD
+609 SLLKLFGADDDD
-621 ADPDDVDPDDPY
+621 ADSDDADPDDPY
-633 LDDDDDDD
+633 LDDDDDD

-739 DIQRVFNK
+739 DIQRVFDRA
-747 TSDDSQEHTSDDTQ
+747 SDDSQENTSKDTQ
-761 SNTSDK
+761 SNASDK
-767 TIDKFIRDLQHAF
+767 AVDKFIRDLQHAF

-840 DTHQSHAHDA
+840 DNHQSNAHDA

-882 GVFYNHAQR
+882 GVFYNHAYNHAQR

>member
-9 RLTCSTVAE
+9 RLICSTVAE

-28 YATRHAADLIIVP
+28 YATRHAVDLIVVP

-46 ACLKVGI
+46 VCLNVGM

-60 HSSRCD
+60 RSSRCD
-66 DLDLRLRCLY
+66 DLDVRLRCLY

-93 FVSRE
+93 FASRE
-98 YPCAFLLEER
+98 YPCAFLLEEC
-108 LPRRVTRFSL
+108 LPRRVTRFSM
-118 CHQRFVCTF
+118 CGQRFVCTF
-127 SPRNLDA
+127 SSRDLDA
-134 YKKYEPHGIIV
+134 YNKYKPHGIIL

-162 SAHTSSSAAENT
+162 SAHTFSSAVENT
-174 SSCTAKEAAKKAAKN
+174 SLCT
-189 EAKNEAKNAA
+189 AKNAA
-199 TATAA
+199 TATVA
-204 TKLAHVTPFMQD
+204 TKLACVTPFIQD

-248 PHGTMNAYCA
+248 PHGTISAYCA

-268 TNQSPTSKD
+268 TDQSPTSKD

-287 IQKDPNSAYM
+287 IQKNPDSACM

-306 IQDKCATFGTR
+306 IQDRCAMFGAR

-353 CSYDFTSA
+353 CSYDFTAA

-410 AVLVSSCDKLS
+410 AVLVSSCDKLA
-421 YMLGAYTLFDTCARF
+421 YMLGAYTLFDTCTRI

-446 IERLARARMTRSA
+446 VERLARARMTRSA

-472 RLQENLSALAT
+472 RLQEHLSALAT
-483 CDVRTLDSNLH
+483 CDVRTLDSNLQN
-494 DYLYQRISASKQ
+494 YLHQRVSASDQ
-506 DLATQPC
+506 SHATQSG
-513 ATQPRAA
+513 ATQ
-520 QPRAAQPRATQF
+520 
-532 CPTQEEIDFFTSCL
+532 EVIDFFTSCL
-546 NKLSSTLTAPFD
+546 HKLSHTLAAPFD
-558 TFTLSDCPIS
+558 TFTLSNCPIS
-568 TCILAAQADNL
+568 ACILAAQADTL
-579 SATLAQT
+579 STALVPT

-599 LIKAFPRSPE
+599 LMKAFSRSPE
-609 SLLQLFGADDDD
+609 SLLKLFGADDDD
-621 ADPDDVDPDDPY
+621 ADPDDADPDDPY

-767 TIDKFIRDLQHAF
+767 TIDKFIRGLQHAF

>member
-60 HSSRCD
+60 RSSRCD

-145 FDSQPLSL
+145 FDSQPLSTE
-153 SSALEFVNA
+153 SADEFVNA

-174 SSCTAKEAAKKAAKN
+174 SSCTAK
-189 EAKNEAKNAA
+189 NEAKNAA
-199 TATAA
+199 TATVA

-216 TSITPTICPVYVVPS
+216 ASITPTICPVYVVPS

-248 PHGTMNAYCA
+248 PHGTMSAYCA
-258 PFEQRFCLYN
+258 PFEQRICLYN

-287 IQKDPNSAYM
+287 IQKHPDSAYM

-446 IERLARARMTRSA
+446 VERLARARMTRSA

-472 RLQENLSALAT
+472 RLQEHLSALAT
-483 CDVRTLDSNLH
+483 CDVHTLDSSLQ
-494 DYLYQRISASKQ
+494 DYLHQRVSAREQ
-506 DLATQPC
+506 HL
-513 ATQPRAA
+513 AA
-520 QPRAAQPRATQF
+520 QSGVTQGLA
-532 CPTQEEIDFFTSCL
+532 DFFTSCL
-546 NKLSSTLTAPFD
+546 NKLSHTLAAPLD

-586 DLSSQLFQ
+586 DLSPQLFQ

-599 LIKAFPRSPE
+599 LIKAFPRSTE
-609 SLLQLFGADDDD
+609 SLLKLFGVDDDD
-621 ADPDDVDPDDPY
+621 ADPDDADPDDADPDDPY

-649 RATGARDVDP
+649 RPTNARDADP
-659 SADRDVIK
+659 SADRDVIN

-696 HDIDEDELRKLL
+696 RDIDENELRKLL

-739 DIQRVFNK
+739 DIQRAFDK
-747 TSDDSQEHTSDDTQ
+747 TSKDSQEHTSDDTQ

-785 MSSQKAARAQ
+785 MRAQKAARSQA
-795 VRSQDQSIQDLVD
+795 RPQDQSIQDLVD

-840 DTHQSHAHDA
+840 NTHQSNAHDA

-891 PTRTSHANASSVSGT
+891 PTRTSHVNASSVSGT

>member
-9 RLTCSTVAE
+9 RLICSTVAE

-28 YATRHAADLIIVP
+28 YATRHAVDLIIVP

-60 HSSRCD
+60 RSSRCD
-66 DLDLRLRCLY
+66 DLDVRLRCLY

-81 VKTPLLAPCDWS
+81 VRTPLLAPCDWS
-93 FVSRE
+93 FASRE

-118 CHQRFVCTF
+118 CGQRFVCTF

-134 YKKYEPHGIIV
+134 YKKYEPHGIIL

-174 SSCTAKEAAKKAAKN
+174 SSCTAKEAAKNEVKN
-189 EAKNEAKNAA
+189 TV
-199 TATAA
+199 TATVA
-204 TKLAHVTPFMQD
+204 TKLARVTPSMQD

-248 PHGTMNAYCA
+248 PHGTISAYCA

-268 TNQSPTSKD
+268 TDQSPTSKD

-287 IQKDPNSAYM
+287 IQKNPDSAYM

-306 IQDKCATFGTR
+306 IQDRCAMFGAR

-353 CSYDFTSA
+353 CSYDFTAA

-410 AVLVSSCDKLS
+410 AVLVSSCDKLA
-421 YMLGAYTLFDTCARF
+421 YMLGAYTLFDTCTRI

-446 IERLARARMTRSA
+446 VERLARARMTRSA

-472 RLQENLSALAT
+472 RLQEHLSALAT
-483 CDVRTLDSNLH
+483 CDVRTLDSSSQ
-494 DYLYQRISASKQ
+494 DYLHQRVSAREQ
-506 DLATQPC
+506 HL
-513 ATQPRAA
+513 AA
-520 QPRAAQPRATQF
+520 QSGVTQGLA
-532 CPTQEEIDFFTSCL
+532 DFFTSCL
-546 NKLSSTLTAPFD
+546 HKLSSTLTAPFD

-568 TCILAAQADNL
+568 ACILAAQADTL
-579 SATLAQT
+579 STALVPT

-599 LIKAFPRSPE
+599 LMKAFPRSPE
-609 SLLQLFGADDDD
+609 SLLKLFGADDDD
-621 ADPDDVDPDDPY
+621 ADPDDADPDDPY
-633 LDDDDDDD
+633 LDDDD

-739 DIQRVFNK
+739 DIQRVFDRA
-747 TSDDSQEHTSDDTQ
+747 SDDSQENTSKDTQ
-761 SNTSDK
+761 SNASDK
-767 TIDKFIRDLQHAF
+767 AVDKFIRDLQHAF

-827 QLDTFENMEFRAN
+827 QLDTFENMEFSAN
-840 DTHQSHAHDA
+840 NAHQPNAHDA

-891 PTRTSHANASSVSGT
+891 PTRTSHTNASSVSGT

>member
-9 RLTCSTVAE
+9 RLICSTVAE

-28 YATRHAADLIIVP
+28 YATRHAVDLIVVP

-60 HSSRCD
+60 RSSRCD
-66 DLDLRLRCLY
+66 DLDVRLRCLY

-93 FVSRE
+93 FASRE

-134 YKKYEPHGIIV
+134 YKKYEPHGIIL

-162 SAHTSSSAAENT
+162 SAHTPSSTAENT
-174 SSCTAKEAAKKAAKN
+174 SSCTAKEAAKN
-189 EAKNEAKNAA
+189 TA
-199 TATAA
+199 TATVA
-204 TKLAHVTPFMQD
+204 TKLARVTPFMQD

-248 PHGTMNAYCA
+248 PHGTISAYCA

-268 TNQSPTSKD
+268 TDQSPTSQD

-287 IQKDPNSAYM
+287 IQKNPDSAYM
-297 HIWDALCMG
+297 RIWDALCMG
-306 IQDKCATFGTR
+306 VQDRCAMFGAR

-323 DGGLASSVLAALLVD
+323 DGGLASSVLAELLVD

-353 CSYDFTSA
+353 CSYDFTAA

-389 KIHVR
+389 KIYVR

-410 AVLVSSCDKLS
+410 AVLVSSCDKLA
-421 YMLGAYTLFDTCARF
+421 YMLGAYTLFDTCTRI

-446 IERLARARMTRSA
+446 VERLARARMTRSA

-472 RLQENLSALAT
+472 RLQEHLSALVT
-483 CDVRTLDSNLH
+483 CDVRTLDSNLQN
-494 DYLYQRISASKQ
+494 YLHQRVSAREQ
-506 DLATQPC
+506 HL
-513 ATQPRAA
+513 AA
-520 QPRAAQPRATQF
+520 QSGVTQGLA
-532 CPTQEEIDFFTSCL
+532 DFFTSCL
-546 NKLSSTLTAPFD
+546 NKLSSTLATPFD
-558 TFTLSDCPIS
+558 TFTLSDCPVS
-568 TCILAAQADNL
+568 ACMLAAQADTL
-579 SATLAQT
+579 STALVST

-599 LIKAFPRSPE
+599 LMKAFPRSPE
-609 SLLQLFGADDDD
+609 SLLKLFGADDDD
-621 ADPDDVDPDDPY
+621 ADPDDADPDDPY

-688 GFMTVGNA
+688 GFMTMGNA

-739 DIQRVFNK
+739 DIQRVFDRA
-747 TSDDSQEHTSDDTQ
+747 SDDSQENTSKDTQ
-761 SNTSDK
+761 SNASDK
-767 TIDKFIRDLQHAF
+767 AVDKFIRDLQHAF

>member
-1 MNILMVHT
+1 M
-9 RLTCSTVAE
+9 
-18 MLAKLEELDA
+18 
-28 YATRHAADLIIVP
+28 
-41 RSFTN
+41 
-46 ACLKVGI
+46 
-53 ADPSSLA
+53 
-60 HSSRCD
+60 
-66 DLDLRLRCLY
+66 
-76 TMALH
+76 
-81 VKTPLLAPCDWS
+81 
-93 FVSRE
+93 
-98 YPCAFLLEER
+98 
-108 LPRRVTRFSL
+108 
-118 CHQRFVCTF
+118 CTF
-127 SPRNLDA
+127 SPHNLDA
-134 YKKYEPHGIIV
+134 YKKYEPHGIIL

-153 SSALEFVNA
+153 SSADEFVNA

-174 SSCTAKEAAKKAAKN
+174 SSCTAK
-189 EAKNEAKNAA
+189 NEAKNAA
-199 TATAA
+199 TATVA

-248 PHGTMNAYCA
+248 PHGAMSAYCA

-268 TNQSPTSKD
+268 TNQSPTSQD

-287 IQKDPNSAYM
+287 IQKDSNSDYM

-306 IQDKCATFGTR
+306 IQDKCATFATR

-389 KIHVR
+389 KMHVR

-446 IERLARARMTRSA
+446 IERLARGRMTRSA

-472 RLQENLSALAT
+472 RLQEHLFVPAT
-483 CDVRTLDSNLH
+483 CDVRTLDSNLYN
-494 DYLYQRISASKQ
+494 YLYQRISASKQ
-506 DLATQPC
+506 SHATQLC
-513 ATQPRAA
+513 ATQPRA
-520 QPRAAQPRATQF
+520 TQSF
-532 CPTQEEIDFFTSCL
+532 PTQEEIDFFTSCL
-546 NKLSSTLTAPFD
+546 NKLSSTLAAPFD

-568 TCILAAQADNL
+568 ACMLSAQADNL
-579 SATLAQT
+579 SAALVQT

-594 KIDLS
+594 KIDSS
-599 LIKAFPRSPE
+599 LLKAFPRSTE
-609 SLLQLFGADDDD
+609 SLLKLFGADDDD
-621 ADPDDVDPDDPY
+621 ADPDDADPDDPY
-633 LDDDDDDD
+633 LDDDDDDP
-641 ELDEDILL
+641 DEDILL
-649 RATGARDVDP
+649 RQIGARDVDP
-659 SADRDVIK
+659 STDRDVIN
-667 HAQSLKAWLESHG
+667 HARSLKAWLESHG

-696 HDIDEDELRKLL
+696 RDIDEDELRKLL

-739 DIQRVFNK
+739 DIQRVFDRA
-747 TSDDSQEHTSDDTQ
+747 SDDSQEHTSDDTQ
-761 SNTSDK
+761 SNASDK
-767 TIDKFIRDLQHAF
+767 AVDKFIRDLQHAF

-785 MSSQKAARAQ
+785 MRAQKAARSQA
-795 VRSQDQSIQDLVD
+795 RPQDQSIQDLVD

-827 QLDTFENMEFRAN
+827 QLDTFENMEFSAN
-840 DTHQSHAHDA
+840 NAHQPNAHDA

-882 GVFYNHAQR
+882 GVFYNHTQR
-891 PTRTSHANASSVSGT
+891 PTRTSHTNASSVSGT

>member
-9 RLTCSTVAE
+9 RLICSTVAE

-28 YATRHAADLIIVP
+28 YATRHAVDLIIVP

-60 HSSRCD
+60 CSSRCD
-66 DLDLRLRCLY
+66 DLDVRLRCLY

-93 FVSRE
+93 FTSRE

-134 YKKYEPHGIIV
+134 YKKYEPHGIIL

-162 SAHTSSSAAENT
+162 FAHTSSSAAENT
-174 SSCTAKEAAKKAAKN
+174 SSCTAKEAVKN
-189 EAKNEAKNAA
+189 VA
-199 TATAA
+199 TATVA
-204 TKLAHVTPFMQD
+204 TKLERVTPFMQD

-248 PHGTMNAYCA
+248 PHGTMSAYCA

-268 TNQSPTSKD
+268 TDQSPTSKD

-287 IQKDPNSAYM
+287 IQKNPDSAYM

-306 IQDKCATFGTR
+306 IQDRCAMFGAR

-353 CSYDFTSA
+353 CSYDFTAA

-410 AVLVSSCDKLS
+410 AMLVSSCDKLA
-421 YMLGAYTLFDTCARF
+421 YMLGAYTFFDTCARI

-446 IERLARARMTRSA
+446 VERLARARMTRSA

-472 RLQENLSALAT
+472 RLQEHLSALAT
-483 CDVRTLDSNLH
+483 CDVRTLDSNLQN
-494 DYLYQRISASKQ
+494 YLHQRVSASDQ
-506 DLATQPC
+506 SHATQSG
-513 ATQPRAA
+513 ATQ
-520 QPRAAQPRATQF
+520 
-532 CPTQEEIDFFTSCL
+532 EVIDFFTSCL
-546 NKLSSTLTAPFD
+546 HKLSHTLAAPFD
-558 TFTLSDCPIS
+558 TFTLSNCPIS
-568 TCILAAQADNL
+568 ACILAAQADTL
-579 SATLAQT
+579 STALVPT

-599 LIKAFPRSPE
+599 LMKAFSRSPE
-609 SLLQLFGADDDD
+609 SLLKLFGADDDD
-621 ADPDDVDPDDPY
+621 ADPDDADPDDPY

-688 GFMTVGNA
+688 GFMTMGNA

-739 DIQRVFNK
+739 DIQRVFDRA
-747 TSDDSQEHTSDDTQ
+747 SDDSQENTSKDTQ
-761 SNTSDK
+761 SNASDK
-767 TIDKFIRDLQHAF
+767 AVDKFIRDLQHAF

>member
-9 RLTCSTVAE
+9 RFTCSTVAE
-18 MLAKLEELDA
+18 MLTKLEELDA

-60 HSSRCD
+60 RSSRCD

-81 VKTPLLAPCDWS
+81 VKTPLLTPCDWS

-127 SPRNLDA
+127 SPHNLDA

-145 FDSQPLSL
+145 FDSQPLSTE
-153 SSALEFVNA
+153 SADEFVNA
-162 SAHTSSSAAENT
+162 SAHTSSSAVENT
-174 SSCTAKEAAKKAAKN
+174 SSCTAKEAAKNEVKN
-189 EAKNEAKNAA
+189 
-199 TATAA
+199 TVTVA
-204 TKLAHVTPFMQD
+204 TKLERVTPFMQD

-248 PHGTMNAYCA
+248 PHGTISAYCA

-268 TNQSPTSKD
+268 TDQSPTSKD

-287 IQKDPNSAYM
+287 IQKNPDYAYM

-306 IQDKCATFGTR
+306 IQDRCAMFGAR

-353 CSYDFTSA
+353 CSYDFTAA

-410 AVLVSSCDKLS
+410 AMLVSSCDKLA
-421 YMLGAYTLFDTCARF
+421 YMLGAYTFFDTCARI

-472 RLQENLSALAT
+472 RLQEHLSALVT
-483 CDVRTLDSNLH
+483 CDVRTLDSNLQN
-494 DYLYQRISASKQ
+494 YLHQRVSAREQ
-506 DLATQPC
+506 HL
-513 ATQPRAA
+513 AA
-520 QPRAAQPRATQF
+520 QSGVTQGLA
-532 CPTQEEIDFFTSCL
+532 DFFTSCL

-568 TCILAAQADNL
+568 ACILAAQADTL
-579 SATLAQT
+579 STALVPT

-599 LIKAFPRSPE
+599 LMKAFPRSPE
-609 SLLQLFGADDDD
+609 SLLKLFGADDDD
-621 ADPDDVDPDDPY
+621 ADPDDADPDDPY

-739 DIQRVFNK
+739 DIQRVFDRA
-747 TSDDSQEHTSDDTQ
+747 SDDSQENTSKDTQ
-761 SNTSDK
+761 SNASDK
-767 TIDKFIRDLQHAF
+767 AVDKFIRDLQHAF

-840 DTHQSHAHDA
+840 NTHQSNAHDA

>member
-9 RLTCSTVAE
+9 RLICSTVAE

-28 YATRHAADLIIVP
+28 YATRHAVDLIIVP

-60 HSSRCD
+60 CSSRCD
-66 DLDLRLRCLY
+66 DLDVRLRCLY

-93 FVSRE
+93 FASRE

-134 YKKYEPHGIIV
+134 YKKYEPHGIIL

-174 SSCTAKEAAKKAAKN
+174 SSCTAKEAVKN
-189 EAKNEAKNAA
+189 VA
-199 TATAA
+199 TATVA

-248 PHGTMNAYCA
+248 PHGTISAYCA

-268 TNQSPTSKD
+268 TDQSPTSKD

-287 IQKDPNSAYM
+287 IQKNPDSAYM

-306 IQDKCATFGTR
+306 IQDRCAMFGAR

-353 CSYDFTSA
+353 CSYDFTAA

-410 AVLVSSCDKLS
+410 AVLVSSCDKLA
-421 YMLGAYTLFDTCARF
+421 YMLGAYTLFDTCTRI

-446 IERLARARMTRSA
+446 VERLARARMTRSA

-472 RLQENLSALAT
+472 RLQEHLSALAT
-483 CDVRTLDSNLH
+483 CDVRTLDSSSQ
-494 DYLYQRISASKQ
+494 DYLHQRVSAREQ
-506 DLATQPC
+506 HL
-513 ATQPRAA
+513 AA
-520 QPRAAQPRATQF
+520 QSGVTQGLA
-532 CPTQEEIDFFTSCL
+532 DFFTSCL

-568 TCILAAQADNL
+568 VCILAAQADTL
-579 SATLAQT
+579 STALVPT

-599 LIKAFPRSPE
+599 LMKAFPRSPE
-609 SLLQLFGADDDD
+609 SLLKLFGADDDD
-621 ADPDDVDPDDPY
+621 ADPDDANPDDANPDDPY
-633 LDDDDDDD
+633 LDDDDDD

-649 RATGARDVDP
+649 RPTGARDVDP
-659 SADRDVIK
+659 STDRDVIQ

-739 DIQRVFNK
+739 DIQRVFDRA
-747 TSDDSQEHTSDDTQ
+747 SDDSQENTSKDTQ
-761 SNTSDK
+761 SNASDK
-767 TIDKFIRDLQHAF
+767 AVDKFIRDLQHAF

-827 QLDTFENMEFRAN
+827 QLDTFENMEFSAN
-840 DTHQSHAHDA
+840 NAHQPNAHDA

-882 GVFYNHAQR
+882 GVFYNHTQR
-891 PTRTSHANASSVSGT
+891 PTRTSHTNASSVSGT

>member
-9 RLTCSTVAE
+9 RLICSTVAE

-28 YATRHAADLIIVP
+28 YATRHAVDLIIVP

-127 SPRNLDA
+127 SPHNLDA

-145 FDSQPLSL
+145 FDAQPLSL

-162 SAHTSSSAAENT
+162 SAPTSSSAAENT
-174 SSCTAKEAAKKAAKN
+174 SSCTAK
-189 EAKNEAKNAA
+189 NEAKNAA
-199 TATAA
+199 TATVA

-216 TSITPTICPVYVVPS
+216 ASITPTICPVYVVPS

-248 PHGTMNAYCA
+248 PHGTVSAYCA
-258 PFEQRFCLYN
+258 PFEQRICLYN
-268 TNQSPTSKD
+268 TNQSPTSQD

-287 IQKDPNSAYM
+287 IQKNPDYAYM

-389 KIHVR
+389 KMHVR

-446 IERLARARMTRSA
+446 IERLARGRMTRSA

-472 RLQENLSALAT
+472 RLQEHLSALAT
-483 CDVRTLDSNLH
+483 CDVRTLDSSSQ
-494 DYLYQRISASKQ
+494 DYLHQRVSAREQ
-506 DLATQPC
+506 HL
-513 ATQPRAA
+513 AA
-520 QPRAAQPRATQF
+520 QSGVTQGLA
-532 CPTQEEIDFFTSCL
+532 DFFTSCL

-568 TCILAAQADNL
+568 ACILAAQADTL
-579 SATLAQT
+579 STALVPT

-599 LIKAFPRSPE
+599 LMKAFPRSPE
-609 SLLQLFGADDDD
+609 SLLKLFGADDDD
-621 ADPDDVDPDDPY
+621 ADPDDADPDDPY

-649 RATGARDVDP
+649 RPTGARDVDP
-659 SADRDVIK
+659 STDRDVIQ

-739 DIQRVFNK
+739 DIQRVFDRA
-747 TSDDSQEHTSDDTQ
+747 SDDSQENTSKDTQ
-761 SNTSDK
+761 SNASDK
-767 TIDKFIRDLQHAF
+767 AVDKFIRDLQHAF

-785 MSSQKAARAQ
+785 MSSQKAARTQ

-840 DTHQSHAHDA
+840 DTHQSNAHDA

>member
-9 RLTCSTVAE
+9 RLICSTVAE

-28 YATRHAADLIIVP
+28 YATRHAVDLIIVP

-46 ACLKVGI
+46 ACLKVGT

-66 DLDLRLRCLY
+66 DLDVRLRCLY

-93 FVSRE
+93 FASRE

-134 YKKYEPHGIIV
+134 YKKYEPHGIIL

-162 SAHTSSSAAENT
+162 SAHTSSSAVENT
-174 SSCTAKEAAKKAAKN
+174 SSCTAKEAAKNEVKN
-189 EAKNEAKNAA
+189 
-199 TATAA
+199 TATVA

-248 PHGTMNAYCA
+248 PHGAMSAYCA

-268 TNQSPTSKD
+268 TNQSPTSQD

-287 IQKDPNSAYM
+287 IQKDSNSDYM

-306 IQDKCATFGTR
+306 IQDKCATFATR

-353 CSYDFTSA
+353 CSYDFTAA

-421 YMLGAYTLFDTCARF
+421 YMLGVYTLFDTCTRI

-446 IERLARARMTRSA
+446 VERLARARMTRSA

-472 RLQENLSALAT
+472 RLQEHLSVPAT

-494 DYLYQRISASKQ
+494 NYLYQRISAREQ
-506 DLATQPC
+506 HL
-513 ATQPRAA
+513 AA
-520 QPRAAQPRATQF
+520 QSGVTQGLA
-532 CPTQEEIDFFTSCL
+532 DFFTSCL
-546 NKLSSTLTAPFD
+546 NKLSSTLAAPFD

-568 TCILAAQADNL
+568 ACILAAQADTL
-579 SATLAQT
+579 STALVPT

-599 LIKAFPRSPE
+599 LMKAFPRSPE
-609 SLLQLFGADDDD
+609 SLLKLFGADDDD
-621 ADPDDVDPDDPY
+621 ADPDDADPDDPY

-696 HDIDEDELRKLL
+696 RDIDEDELRKLL